1 MISNI
6 DKTESER
13 LNQKLRDIV
22 TGKYQS
28 PAKQRNNFFSTNLNH
43 VQNEDSNLSIVPN
56 GTKDSNGVKH
66 YTLEKNAPAYL
77 PGAEKL
83 FTVRNNIVEN
93 QIKSINKQSERNE
106 YYTQK
111 YKDTPKTYEGY
122 MNHAAYVGDDEKRWL
137 EEQAAQYATVDDLK
151 KKYNENNA
159 EMVYLSKAQDN
170 LLNKM
175 KEVDEGGIEYGKYA
189 NKYGKLQIQRDEIAL
204 EQKTLP
210 YKISEQAR
218 ITAINERNK
227 YYSEKYK
234 DTPKTY
240 EGYMKHA
247 QYVSSDEREWLE
259 KQAEQYATPEDYK
272 KEADKA
278 SADYN
283 YLNSIKADVQGNG
296 GVASNKLEDL
306 ISESNRNYNKYKS
319 SARKKE
325 YEEKT
330 KDIIEGD
337 ARVRS
342 IVQQYYAYQKN
353 SEQRK
358 SDNDEAVRI
367 DLKSGNKYTP
377 EQEQRIVENFNNL
390 ANEGYDPK
398 ALYTYYDRAMQE
410 QASIE
415 NLQKI
420 QQDAMN
426 NPVGA
431 SAWSVLDN
439 VVGSVGDAFK
449 YIGAGIAEDV
459 TGEYQWIDT
468 NDTAAARVNTV
479 RSTVSDKIGADIG
492 NKTAGKVA
500 SFLYQTGM
508 SLADFAATLPL
519 NLVPGVGTGLQM
531 VLLSS
536 EAGTAAAKESYDN
549 TGSASKALSTG
560 IWAGIAEAFFEKF
573 SIEKTKYFASVTPD
587 SVKSIFKNA
596 GKQMFTELT
605 EEGLTTIAN
614 TMTDCIINGNMS
626 SIALEYQGYIDEGY
640 TKDEATAKCAGSFV
654 KQVLLDA
661 AGGAVSGGVLGG
673 TVSGI
678 SYAKG
683 KINSNIDMKKSA
695 EEIGKEVMSGENF
708 DINLLLEQAKNSGSE
723 KAVSIAKSIEK
734 KMSGNKNY
742 KVNSVDVGN
751 LMKLIG
757 AESLKNTISENT
769 DVKNDGVTANEEN
782 INTVSKEEITEHIKY
797 NFGNSHKNG
806 ITATD
811 NKGKSVVIVGFES
824 SARYYGEAD
833 NKVRVIADDGM
844 VYNADSLTFNLPE
857 YQSLMNAAKN
867 FDTNGAG
874 LLVQEYGDYVNFKGK
889 ESDINNY
896 IDTFT
901 QLYEAGKMGARYN
914 RVAAMKYYGKYIDAI
929 GPQRAMLAVEA
940 GNKDSDLFFNNE
952 EKLARIDRS
961 SNVKANVYVEKSA
974 EEMVNLDEGTRLA
987 LEKLSEMTGKEIILT
1002 ADMDENGKID
1012 FRNGKIY
1019 IRASLDGNYILPV
1032 AMHESMHSFRRESSK
1047 DYRLIRNF
1055 VVDYLYASGHDV
1067 MKMADNVKI
1076 NYGDRLTTN
1085 EDWNEDCIEEIV
1097 CNSIMAIAGDES
1109 AMHKALQVAKADEG
1123 VLQKLANAIKNL
1135 ASKIKEFIITHT
1147 TNEAAQ
1153 AFVNDVKA
1161 LDKLA
1166 EMFSNAADNIKAK
1179 SEEVITNGQKN
1190 NTDKGVENVKY
1201 SINKGFA
1208 KEYDNWDKKSTGFAF
1223 KVGTTSTVLHKLGVN
1238 NKTIYWDATKIKKI
1252 KEKHPEMTD
1261 SIIKQ
1266 VPNILEN
1273 PIIVMESN
1281 TVSGRLVLFGDVY
1294 DSKNNPVLVALELN
1308 PTEKGGKSLNIIK
1321 IASAYGKD
1329 VDLQGFINKSKILYV
1344 EPNKERT
1351 HNWLSVNRLKLPLP
1365 STRFGFFNNSISQN
1379 SKNVNTKN
1387 DESSNDIKYS
1397 IGYTTDNNPVVV
1409 INDDIL
1415 KGVKKS
1421 DWVKTVKNTISD
1433 KFSNGIPIKGRFI
1446 KVNRITRNEYT
1457 NSKYSKNKKN
1467 YDTVIYK
1474 DKFKT
1479 ANNLDEIIIASTN
1492 YVNEDLKHTRKDS
1505 FKEFARGDVLIRVGS
1520 NDYSAKVIVGF
1531 TKGNEMVLY
1540 DIINFVPEK
1549 LDIKKIDTQYR
1560 PTTENVESDRT
1571 SVSITNSISEN
1582 RNNVNTKND
1591 ESSNDIKYS
1600 MGGLKAETADKSALE
1615 KAMELEK
1622 DGTDSEKIRKET
1634 GWFKGYDGK
1643 WRFEIDNSELEFK
1656 TDIEKNR
1663 AAAIELAKMKVKS
1676 AELEEKIV
1684 NDTATKAE
1692 ENEYYNLDEKM
1703 IEYRKGVKLS
1713 DVINH
1718 PKLFEAY
1725 PQLKNVDV
1733 YYEISSVNRGVYS
1746 SNGNVIMLN
1755 PMHTIDEQK
1764 EAIIHEI
1771 QHAIQGIENFANGSN
1786 LEYWKN
1792 LGYSDEEAMAM
1803 YYNTAGER
1811 EARDVSA
1818 RRDYNA
1824 EQRKNIRPDI
1834 DRKDVVFAN
1843 SGDAGYSADENIM
1856 QNDFEKKV
1864 DQIENN
1870 TYNSNDVVIM
1880 GKTPKILQDIGLNS
1894 LPVAMTKNHIYSVAV
1909 SEARAK
1915 SEGRYKKN
1923 TNYHNLGF
1931 NTVKKIYNKIS
1942 DPLMIIAHPD
1952 FTNKASRDS
1961 THKVIVLVD
1970 LSVNNKQVI
1979 APILVDYE
1987 SIYSKKRMDVNLVA
2001 TYFNKNNINDL
2012 IKEAI
2017 ALENNNQVGFYY
2029 LDKKRTQS
2037 IIKRT
2042 GYQLPRRLNNLSS
2055 NIIIRKIDSNV
2066 NKKINKITQS
2076 QQFVRWFGD
2085 WQNKPKTASKVVDGK
2100 GEPLVVYHQTEN
2112 DFNVFDTNK
2121 KGAGEFD
2128 SEMPT
2133 GIFMKPTN
2141 SNIGLSGNKQMAL
2154 YANIRNP
2161 LTVNNRAELVKF
2173 YEQNIDG
2180 YKEARDYI
2188 SSIDSEYKQKYE
2200 QAEAEEDAEYSKLWT
2215 AREQGKIT
2223 EDEYQKA
2230 IESNAL
2236 DELEEEWHNKVN
2248 EASKE
2253 AKSLI
2258 DDYFKTSKYDGVIVK
2273 NDAGSF
2279 GRTTKTY
2286 IAFSNTQV
2294 KSATDN
2300 IGTFDGRNSDIR
2312 YAVDD
2317 TINDWLDDESTPQ
2330 GIDYEKAVE
2339 KNPVIAVA
2347 KIYKSA
2353 AQTAKSGLAQGKNV
2367 KLAEKE
2373 YLRIAGS
2380 IMQTYGIKGKYNPNY
2395 KKELASQLK
2404 NFVDSIGKKD
2414 ANFTDLFEELVND
2427 CKGGILLSGEYDKTL
2442 MREEREFLLDMLQG
2456 KVLLIKPRD
2465 VQQIEEDY
2473 GSVANY
2479 RKKMFGKTYVAVKNK
2494 ESGKGYYIEDV
2505 ITHIEENYPYLLNE
2519 NADGDMGYLWLEDL
2533 VNNVLKPK
2541 YKNPYFEG
2549 ENSFY
2554 ETPETAAIQMAFECA
2569 SEIINAKT
2577 EKLKADTKADKKL
2590 IKEFETSQKEAINIA
2605 TEIAE
2610 AKNKQYRQELKE
2622 AKERNIKL
2630 WKRNA
2635 KLSQEKKEEHRK
2647 RVEHSRELFSRLNKE
2662 KSKVRVEKNKNVYRN
2677 KIIEAQK
2684 AIIAS
2689 HYKTIREEYNEGR
2702 NKTEYLHKLGRMCDR
2717 LTKRL
2722 DGKAKNNEYIPDN
2735 LKGPIIDVLSC
2746 FTVKDAKN
2754 ATPGY
2759 FGEWNRIKEVG
2770 ESVAELAKEYNKM
2783 KPEPTPSTD
2792 LEKKEKEKPQNTF
2805 IDLESISY
2813 KEPVNKQLENLA
2825 EMLEGQN
2832 IYTLTSHELSAIY
2845 DTMQRLDESLRDA
2858 VQIIVDG
2865 RKQNFKELAN
2875 EAMQEVKNNKARVDY
2890 SKMKNVLAAPAKQL
2904 GKSFVA
2910 THLDPVRYGRM
2921 LSNYHD
2927 DSIIYKMF
2935 SDLHKGENHA
2945 IALQHKAISRIKE
2958 VTIKYSDEVKKI
2970 QNEDVKEFDFRD
2982 VETGRRVPITKGV
2995 LLAIYLTD
3003 RQKSGHIHLL
3013 GGTEETYANEA
3024 GHYTVLPNL
3033 ELSNKKLKRTA
3044 NENSHKV
3051 RFNVESLKRIEKYV
3065 QNDKVL
3071 TELATAISE
3080 VYNQTLKQEINEVSM
3095 AKYGMK
3101 IATVK
3106 DYYPLKVDPNAGKYE
3121 KNLKTEFHD
3130 TRLKSRGFTK
3140 QRQWSATPIVIDDA
3154 LRNFVKQ
3161 VKSVSEYCGLL
3172 IPIENL
3178 KKVYNYSD
3186 GSATLQSTIK
3196 ERYGVTAEHY
3206 IDKLIGDLQ
3215 QRADTIDNTFLDTI
3229 QSNYMGMKIMFNMG
3243 SMIKQLSAFP
3253 LANRYFGAKNV
3264 SLAALNLFRNKVDFD
3279 LYNKYTSYLWYRKEG
3294 NGTVVGEL
3302 SREMSLVKKWQDT
3315 FDFVGKMDN
3324 RVVASLL
3331 YAAELHVEQTT
3342 DLKKGTDA
3350 FYREVARQ
3358 FEKCIDETQPN
3369 NMVTSKP
3376 QYLRNKNLRRL
3387 SLNAFRSQNMAIGNT
3402 IFDSFFEMKAR
3413 MADDKINSTAES
3425 KAAKKAAVLKF
3436 VSCCSGAIS
3445 ANLLLGALSVLSSV
3459 ILYHHWDDLFDD
3471 EGNISGQKI
3480 ALNYLDEV
3488 LNGIF
3493 GSFAMGDYLYDAVSS
3508 AIDIGKTYYGL
3519 QAMSVD
3525 SINDMV
3531 KDLIS
3536 GKALDAL
3543 KTLLDCLGIPGTNFA
3558 RFGSSIYAYYND
3570 VAKGSGRI
3578 ITDSKGNVNTDYLHY
3593 YIVEDK
3599 KSGNDT
3605 RAEHYEN
3612 MWKEILIEE
3621 KGKTESEATSYI
3633 KNKIVTALSA
3643 DDDIEEAGVA
3653 KANGNLADY
3662 EKYRQKVIDCGF
3674 DSKDVQKA
3682 IDRFI
3687 KSEAKLVS
3695 EIEDN
3700 EDRKQELIDNG
3711 FNEKGAEFVI
3721 NKINESKS
3729 DDETGSTSV
3738 FDDTSEEN
3746 ELVMYR
3752 YSDLF
3757 DALIN
3762 GDTENYS
3769 MIENYLIEKGGKT
3782 KKEIK
3787 SAMRSTSRTD
3797 KLWGEYIEASTG
3809 NDRQRTRELVT
3820 QLTRI
3825 YGSWENAKTALKKY
3839 QNKIK

>member
-93 QIKSINKQSERNE
+93 QIESINKQSERNE

-137 EEQAAQYATVDDLK
+137 EEQAAQYATAEDYK
-151 KKYNENNA
+151 KEADKAKADYNYYKNLYVKNTEKTIDALAIQKQAGFLDSGAKIEKRMN
-159 EMVYLSKAQDN
+159 EAQDSERIAES
-170 LLNKM
+170 KG
-175 KEVDEGGIEYGKYA
+175 KE
-189 NKYGKLQIQRDEIAL
+189 
-204 EQKTLP
+204 
-210 YKISEQAR
+210 
-218 ITAINERNK
+218 K
-227 YYSEKYK
+227 YYEEKYK

-247 QYVSSDEREWLE
+247 PYVGEEERQWLE
-259 KQAEQYATPEDYK
+259 SQADEFATSEDYK

-306 ISESNRNYNKYKS
+306 ISEANTNYNKYKS

-439 VVGSVGDAFK
+439 AVGSVGDAFK

-459 TGEYQWIDT
+459 TGEYQWINT
-468 NDTAAARVNTV
+468 YDTAAARVNTV

-492 NKTAGKVA
+492 NETAGKVA

-531 VLLSS
+531 VLLST
-536 EAGTAAAKESYDN
+536 EAGTAAAKDAYEN
-549 TGSASKALSTG
+549 TGKASNALMTG
-560 IWAGIAEAFFEKF
+560 VAAGIAEAFFEKF
-573 SIEKTKYFASVTPD
+573 SIENLKAFEAVSPD
-587 SVKSIFKNA
+587 SLKSVLKNA
-596 GKQMFTELT
+596 GKQMLTEAS

-614 TMTDCIINGNMS
+614 TLTDSIINGDMS

-673 TVSGI
+673 SVSGI

-683 KINSNIDMKKSA
+683 KINTNIDMKKSA
-695 EEIGKEVMSGENF
+695 EEIGKEVMSDENF

-769 DVKNDGVTANEEN
+769 DVKNDGVTANEGN

-833 NKVRVIADDGM
+833 NKVRVIADDGR

-874 LLVQEYGDYVNFKGK
+874 TLVQEYGDYVNFKGK

-1002 ADMDENGKID
+1002 ADMDENGRID

-1032 AMHESMHSFRRESSK
+1032 AMHEAMHSIRRESLK

-1179 SEEVITNGQKN
+1179 SEEVITNEQKN
-1190 NTDKGVENVKY
+1190 NTDKGVESGDVKY
-1201 SINKGFA
+1201 SIKENVKNKVSGEIYDKVVVLDTNIFKGIPPRNWGKTFRNFISKHLIGKKFLTFDENGKEEIIEFA
-1208 KEYDNWDKKSTGFAF
+1208 KPNERVTKNGANNSHKVLDKLSRKSDRNSKLVIVHSDEVINISEKQNENAEHSHQWLDENGWEFRNAF
-1223 KVGTTSTVLHKLGVN
+1223 VMDKYGK
-1238 NKTIYWDATKIKKI
+1238 IYSVTLNIAKSKDGR
-1252 KEKHPEMTD
+1252 
-1261 SIIKQ
+1261 
-1266 VPNILEN
+1266 NILYDINKINE
-1273 PIIVMESN
+1273 V
-1281 TVSGRLVLFGDVY
+1281 GYGDVL
-1294 DSKNNPVLVALELN
+1294 SNAKGKRSSHINPNFV
-1308 PTEKGGKSLNIIK
+1308 T
-1321 IASAYGKD
+1321 
-1329 VDLQGFINKSKILYV
+1329 
-1344 EPNKERT
+1344 
-1351 HNWLSVNRLKLPLP
+1351 
-1365 STRFGFFNNSISQN
+1365 NSISQ
-1379 SKNVNTKN
+1379 
-1387 DESSNDIKYS
+1387 
-1397 IGYTTDNNPVVV
+1397 
-1409 INDDIL
+1409 
-1415 KGVKKS
+1415 
-1421 DWVKTVKNTISD
+1421 
-1433 KFSNGIPIKGRFI
+1433 
-1446 KVNRITRNEYT
+1446 
-1457 NSKYSKNKKN
+1457 
-1467 YDTVIYK
+1467 
-1474 DKFKT
+1474 
-1479 ANNLDEIIIASTN
+1479 
-1492 YVNEDLKHTRKDS
+1492 
-1505 FKEFARGDVLIRVGS
+1505 
-1520 NDYSAKVIVGF
+1520 
-1531 TKGNEMVLY
+1531 
-1540 DIINFVPEK
+1540 
-1549 LDIKKIDTQYR
+1549 
-1560 PTTENVESDRT
+1560 
-1571 SVSITNSISEN
+1571 SE
-1582 RNNVNTKND
+1582 NNVNTKND

-1684 NDTATKAE
+1684 NNTATKAE

-1843 SGDAGYSADENIM
+1843 SGDAGYLIDDTKSSAEKYSEDDFENKVVYPNMDERQRAQILRNERIKLSSYDSKNALSPDDVASLENSVKRNAFKILRELGTKFKVYKNYTNENIEL
-1856 QNDFEKKV
+1856 DFDYSKSGLKESIDKQGNITTNYTDFAKMLTVFDDVIRNAVPIEVHTDKYVGTKRENPDLKYDYVLLSAFTDDNYIVPVELHIKEYKESYRINNKLYVSITLGKIKNEDNIITGSLLKNNNEVANSVPLSSEVSIPQLVSKVNEKLGNFYK
-1864 DQIENN
+1864 
-1870 TYNSNDVVIM
+1870 Y
-1880 GKTPKILQDIGLNS
+1880 
-1894 LPVAMTKNHIYSVAV
+1894 LPDELL
-1909 SEARAK
+1909 SETQLK
-1915 SEGRYKKN
+1915 YKKIAAEKDRQRLS
-1923 TNYHNLGF
+1923 TMR
-1931 NTVKKIYNKIS
+1931 NKTI
-1942 DPLMIIAHPD
+1942 
-1952 FTNKASRDS
+1952 
-1961 THKVIVLVD
+1961 
-1970 LSVNNKQVI
+1970 
-1979 APILVDYE
+1979 
-1987 SIYSKKRMDVNLVA
+1987 
-2001 TYFNKNNINDL
+2001 
-2012 IKEAI
+2012 
-2017 ALENNNQVGFYY
+2017 
-2029 LDKKRTQS
+2029 
-2037 IIKRT
+2037 
-2042 GYQLPRRLNNLSS
+2042 
-2055 NIIIRKIDSNV
+2055 
-2066 NKKINKITQS
+2066 
-2076 QQFVRWFGD
+2076 
-2085 WQNKPKTASKVVDGK
+2085 
-2100 GEPLVVYHQTEN
+2100 QTEN
-2112 DFNVFDTNK
+2112 K
-2121 KGAGEFD
+2121 
-2128 SEMPT
+2128 
-2133 GIFMKPTN
+2133 
-2141 SNIGLSGNKQMAL
+2141 
-2154 YANIRNP
+2154 
-2161 LTVNNRAELVKF
+2161 
-2173 YEQNIDG
+2173 
-2180 YKEARDYI
+2180 
-2188 SSIDSEYKQKYE
+2188 
-2200 QAEAEEDAEYSKLWT
+2200 
-2215 AREQGKIT
+2215 
-2223 EDEYQKA
+2223 
-2230 IESNAL
+2230 
-2236 DELEEEWHNKVN
+2236 
-2248 EASKE
+2248 
-2253 AKSLI
+2253 
-2258 DDYFKTSKYDGVIVK
+2258 
-2273 NDAGSF
+2273 
-2279 GRTTKTY
+2279 
-2286 IAFSNTQV
+2286 
-2294 KSATDN
+2294 
-2300 IGTFDGRNSDIR
+2300 SDIK
-2312 YAVDD
+2312 YATDD

-2353 AQTAKSGLAQGKNV
+2353 AQIAKSGLAQGKNV
-2367 KLAEKE
+2367 KLDEKE

-2427 CKGGILLSGEYDKTL
+2427 CKGGILLSGEYDTTL
-2442 MREEREFLLDMLQG
+2442 MKEEREFVLDMLQG

-2569 SEIINAKT
+2569 SEIINAKA

-2689 HYKTIREEYNEGR
+2689 HFKTIREEYNEGR

-2770 ESVAELAKEYNKM
+2770 ERVDELAKEYNNM

-2792 LEKKEKEKPQNTF
+2792 LEKNLEKKEKEKPQNTF
-2805 IDLESISY
+2805 IDIESISY
-2813 KEPVNKQLENLA
+2813 KEPVNKQLKNLA

-2845 DTMQRLDESLRDA
+2845 DTMKMLDESLRDA

-2927 DSIIYKMF
+2927 DSIIYKLF
-2935 SDLHKGENHA
+2935 SGLHEGENKA
-2945 IALQHKAISRIKE
+2945 ITIQQKAISRIKE
-2958 VTIKYSDEVKKI
+2958 VTLKYEKEIKGI

-3013 GGTEETYANEA
+3013 GGTEETYANKE

-3065 QNDKVL
+3065 QNDKIL
-3071 TELATAISE
+3071 MELATAISE

-3095 AKYGMK
+3095 AKNGMK

-3140 QRQWSATPIVIDDA
+3140 QRQWSDTPIVIDDA

-3172 IPIENL
+3172 IPIENF

-3196 ERYGVTAEHY
+3196 ERYGVSAEHY

-3229 QSNYMGMKIMFNMG
+3229 QSNYMGMKIAFNFG
-3243 SMIKQLSAFP
+3243 SMIKQVSAFP

-3294 NGTVVGEL
+3294 NGTVIGEL
-3302 SREMSLVKKWQDT
+3302 SKEMSLTSKGMGLLDIVS
-3315 FDFVGKMDN
+3315 KMDN
-3324 RVVASLL
+3324 RVVSSLL

-3376 QYLRNKNLRRL
+3376 QYMRNKNLRRL

-3445 ANLLLGALSVLSSV
+3445 ANLLLGALSLLSS
-3459 ILYHHWDDLFDD
+3459 ICLYHRWDDLFDD

-3493 GSFAMGDYLYDAVSS
+3493 GSFAMGDYLYSAVSS

-3543 KTLLDCLGIPGTNFA
+3543 KTFFDCVGVPVTNAA
-3558 RFGSSIYAYYND
+3558 RLITSAMAYSKDLTN
-3570 VAKGSGRI
+3570 GRI
-3578 ITDSKGNVNTDYLHY
+3578 ITDNKGNVNTDYLHY

-3621 KGKTESEATSYI
+3621 KGKTESEATDYI
-3633 KNKIVTALSA
+3633 KSKIVTALSA

-3662 EKYRQKVIDCGF
+3662 EKYRQKVIDYGF

-3746 ELVMYR
+3746 ELVMYS

-3825 YGSWENAKTALKKY
+3825 YGSWDNAKTALKKY

>member
-56 GTKDSNGVKH
+56 GTKNSNGVKH

-137 EEQAAQYATVDDLK
+137 EEQAAQYATADDLK

-306 ISESNRNYNKYKS
+306 ISEANTNYNKYKS

-439 VVGSVGDAFK
+439 AVGSVGDAFK
-449 YIGAGIAEDV
+449 YIGAGIAENV
-459 TGEYQWIDT
+459 TGEYQWINT
-468 NDTAAARVNTV
+468 YDTAAARVNTV

-492 NKTAGKVA
+492 NETAGKVA

-531 VLLSS
+531 VLLST
-536 EAGTAAAKESYDN
+536 EAGTAAAKDAYEN
-549 TGSASKALSTG
+549 TGKASNALMTG
-560 IWAGIAEAFFEKF
+560 VAAGIAEAFFEKF
-573 SIEKTKYFASVTPD
+573 SIENLKAFEAVSPD
-587 SVKSIFKNA
+587 SLKSVLKNA
-596 GKQMFTELT
+596 GKQMFTEAS
-605 EEGLTTIAN
+605 EEGLTTITN

-640 TKDEATAKCAGSFV
+640 TKEEATAKCAENFG

-673 TVSGI
+673 SVSGI

-683 KINSNIDMKKSA
+683 KINTNIDMKKSA
-695 EEIGKEVMSGENF
+695 EEIGKEVMSDENF

-833 NKVRVIADDGM
+833 NKVRVIADDGR

-874 LLVQEYGDYVNFKGK
+874 TLVQEYGDYVNFKGK

-974 EEMVNLDEGTRLA
+974 EETVNLDEGTRLA

-1002 ADMDENGKID
+1002 ADMDENGRID

-1019 IRASLDGNYILPV
+1019 IRASLNGNYILPV
-1032 AMHESMHSFRRESSK
+1032 AMHESMHSFRRESPK

-1076 NYGDRLTTN
+1076 NYGDRLTT
-1085 EDWNEDCIEEIV
+1085 NEDCIEEIV

-1166 EMFSNAADNIKAK
+1166 EMFSDAADNIKAK
-1179 SEEVITNGQKN
+1179 SEEVITNEQKN

-1397 IGYTTDNNPVVV
+1397 
-1409 INDDIL
+1409 
-1415 KGVKKS
+1415 
-1421 DWVKTVKNTISD
+1421 
-1433 KFSNGIPIKGRFI
+1433 
-1446 KVNRITRNEYT
+1446 
-1457 NSKYSKNKKN
+1457 
-1467 YDTVIYK
+1467 
-1474 DKFKT
+1474 
-1479 ANNLDEIIIASTN
+1479 
-1492 YVNEDLKHTRKDS
+1492 
-1505 FKEFARGDVLIRVGS
+1505 
-1520 NDYSAKVIVGF
+1520 
-1531 TKGNEMVLY
+1531 
-1540 DIINFVPEK
+1540 
-1549 LDIKKIDTQYR
+1549 
-1560 PTTENVESDRT
+1560 
-1571 SVSITNSISEN
+1571 
-1582 RNNVNTKND
+1582 
-1591 ESSNDIKYS
+1591 

-1643 WRFEIDNSELEFK
+1643 WRFEIDNSELKFK

-1684 NDTATKAE
+1684 NNTATKAE

-1818 RRDYNA
+1818 RRNYNA

-1843 SGDAGYSADENIM
+1843 SGDAGYLIDDTKSSAEKYSEDDFENKVVYPNMDERQRAQILRNERIKLSSYDSKNALSPDDVASLENSVKRNAFKILRELGTKFNVYKNYTNENIEL
-1856 QNDFEKKV
+1856 DFDYSKSGLKESIDKQGNITTNYTDFAKMLTVFDDVIRNAVPIEVHTDKYVGTKRENPDLKYDYVLLSAFTDDNYIVPVELHIKEYKDSYRINNKLYVSITLGKIKNEDNIITGSLLKNNNEVANSVPLSSEVSIPQLVSKVNEKLGNFYK
-1864 DQIENN
+1864 
-1870 TYNSNDVVIM
+1870 Y
-1880 GKTPKILQDIGLNS
+1880 
-1894 LPVAMTKNHIYSVAV
+1894 LPDELL
-1909 SEARAK
+1909 SETQLK
-1915 SEGRYKKN
+1915 YKKIAAEKDRQRLS
-1923 TNYHNLGF
+1923 TMR
-1931 NTVKKIYNKIS
+1931 NKTI
-1942 DPLMIIAHPD
+1942 
-1952 FTNKASRDS
+1952 
-1961 THKVIVLVD
+1961 
-1970 LSVNNKQVI
+1970 
-1979 APILVDYE
+1979 
-1987 SIYSKKRMDVNLVA
+1987 
-2001 TYFNKNNINDL
+2001 
-2012 IKEAI
+2012 
-2017 ALENNNQVGFYY
+2017 
-2029 LDKKRTQS
+2029 
-2037 IIKRT
+2037 
-2042 GYQLPRRLNNLSS
+2042 
-2055 NIIIRKIDSNV
+2055 
-2066 NKKINKITQS
+2066 
-2076 QQFVRWFGD
+2076 
-2085 WQNKPKTASKVVDGK
+2085 
-2100 GEPLVVYHQTEN
+2100 QTEN
-2112 DFNVFDTNK
+2112 K
-2121 KGAGEFD
+2121 
-2128 SEMPT
+2128 
-2133 GIFMKPTN
+2133 
-2141 SNIGLSGNKQMAL
+2141 
-2154 YANIRNP
+2154 
-2161 LTVNNRAELVKF
+2161 
-2173 YEQNIDG
+2173 
-2180 YKEARDYI
+2180 
-2188 SSIDSEYKQKYE
+2188 
-2200 QAEAEEDAEYSKLWT
+2200 
-2215 AREQGKIT
+2215 
-2223 EDEYQKA
+2223 
-2230 IESNAL
+2230 
-2236 DELEEEWHNKVN
+2236 
-2248 EASKE
+2248 
-2253 AKSLI
+2253 
-2258 DDYFKTSKYDGVIVK
+2258 
-2273 NDAGSF
+2273 
-2279 GRTTKTY
+2279 
-2286 IAFSNTQV
+2286 
-2294 KSATDN
+2294 
-2300 IGTFDGRNSDIR
+2300 SDIK
-2312 YAVDD
+2312 YATDD

-2367 KLAEKE
+2367 KLDEKE

-2414 ANFTDLFEELVND
+2414 ANFTDLFEEFVND

-2442 MREEREFLLDMLQG
+2442 MREEREFVLNMLQG

-2479 RKKMFGKTYVAVKNK
+2479 RKKMFGKTYVVVKNK

-2569 SEIINAKT
+2569 SKIINAKT

-2590 IKEFETSQKEAINIA
+2590 IKEIETSQKEAINIA

-2622 AKERNIKL
+2622 AKERNTEL

-2662 KSKVRVEKNKNVYRN
+2662 KSKVRVEKNKNAYRN

-2689 HYKTIREEYNEGR
+2689 HYKTIREEYNENR
-2702 NKTEYLHKLGRMCDR
+2702 EKTLYLNKLGKMCDR

-2722 DGKAKNNEYIPDN
+2722 GGKAKNNEYIPDN

-2759 FGEWNRIKEVG
+2759 FGEWNRLKEVG
-2770 ESVAELAKEYNKM
+2770 ERVAELAKEYNNM
-2783 KPEPTPSTD
+2783 EPEPTPSTD
-2792 LEKKEKEKPQNTF
+2792 LEKKEEEKPQNTF
-2805 IDLESISY
+2805 IDIESIHY
-2813 KEPVNKQLENLA
+2813 KVDVMEQLKNLA

-2845 DTMQRLDESLRDA
+2845 DTMKMLDESLRDA

-2865 RKQNFKELAN
+2865 RKQNFMALAN
-2875 EAMQEVKNNKARVDY
+2875 EAMQEVKNNKSITDY
-2890 SKMKNVLAAPAKQL
+2890 SKMRNVVAAPFKQL
-2904 GKSFVA
+2904 GKSYIT

-2945 IALQHKAISRIKE
+2945 IALQHEAISRIKE

-2982 VETGRRVPITKGV
+2982 VETGRRVPITQGV

-3013 GGTEETYANEA
+3013 GGTDESYGNKAK
-3024 GHYTVLPNL
+3024 HFTVLPNF
-3033 ELSNKKLKRTA
+3033 ELDNMKLKRTA
-3044 NENSHKV
+3044 KEHPNKV
-3051 RFNVESLKRIEKYV
+3051 RFTASDLQNIESYVEK
-3065 QNDKVL
+3065 NKVL
-3071 TELATAISE
+3071 MELASAISE

-3106 DYYPLKVDPNAGKYE
+3106 NYYPLQVYGDAGKYE
-3121 KNLKTEFHD
+3121 KVLETESYD

-3140 QRQWSATPIVIDDA
+3140 KREWSPTPIVIDDA
-3154 LRNFVKQ
+3154 LRKYVKQ
-3161 VKSVSEYCGLL
+3161 VKEVSEYCGMV
-3172 IPIENL
+3172 IPIENF

-3186 GSATLQSTIK
+3186 GTQTLHSTIK
-3196 ERYGVTAEHY
+3196 DRYGVTAEHY

-3229 QSNYMGMKIMFNMG
+3229 QSNYMGMKIAFNFG
-3243 SMIKQLSAFP
+3243 SMIKQVSAFP

-3264 SLAALNLFRNKVDFD
+3264 SLAAMNLFRNKVDVD
-3279 LYNKYTSYLWYRKEG
+3279 LYDKYTSYLWYRKEG
-3294 NGTVVGEL
+3294 NGTVIGEL
-3302 SREMSLVKKWQDT
+3302 SKEMSLTSKGMGFLDIVS
-3315 FDFVGKMDN
+3315 KMDN
-3324 RVVASLL
+3324 RVVSSLL

-3436 VSCCSGAIS
+3436 VSCCSGAFCS
-3445 ANLLLGALSVLSSV
+3445 HLLNGFLSTLAFLL
-3459 ILYHHWDDLFDD
+3459 LYHHWDDVCDD
-3471 EGNISGQKI
+3471 EGNISAKNIGFSYI
-3480 ALNYLDEV
+3480 NEV

-3508 AIDIGKTYYGL
+3508 AIDKDKTFYGL
-3519 QAMSVD
+3519 QVMSVD
-3525 SINDMV
+3525 SINDMIQNITSGKYWEFV
-3531 KDLIS
+3531 KVFFDCVGVPVTNAARLITSAMAYSKDL
-3536 GKALDAL
+3536 
-3543 KTLLDCLGIPGTNFA
+3543 T
-3558 RFGSSIYAYYND
+3558 
-3570 VAKGSGRI
+3570 SGRI
-3578 ITDSKGNVNTDYLHY
+3578 ITDNKGNVNTDYLHY

-3612 MWKEILIEE
+3612 MWKEILID
-3621 KGKTESEATSYI
+3621 KGKTESEATDYI
-3633 KNKIVTALSA
+3633 KSKIVTALSA

>member
-137 EEQAAQYATVDDLK
+137 EEQAAQYATADDLK

-210 YKISEQAR
+210 YKISKQAR

-259 KQAEQYATPEDYK
+259 KQAEQYATAEDYK

-306 ISESNRNYNKYKS
+306 ISEANTNYNKYKS

-439 VVGSVGDAFK
+439 AVGSVGDAFK

-459 TGEYQWIDT
+459 TGEYQWINT
-468 NDTAAARVNTV
+468 YDTAAARVNTV

-492 NKTAGKVA
+492 NETAGKVA

-531 VLLSS
+531 VLLST
-536 EAGTAAAKESYDN
+536 EAGTAAAKDAYEN
-549 TGSASKALSTG
+549 TGKASNALMTG
-560 IWAGIAEAFFEKF
+560 VAAGIAEAFFEKF
-573 SIEKTKYFASVTPD
+573 SIENLKAFEAVSPD
-587 SVKSIFKNA
+587 SLKSVLKNA
-596 GKQMFTELT
+596 GKQMFTEAS

-626 SIALEYQGYIDEGY
+626 SIAHEYQGYIDEGY
-640 TKDEATAKCAGSFV
+640 TKEEATAKCAENFG

-683 KINSNIDMKKSA
+683 KINTNIDMKKSA

-708 DINLLLEQAKNSGSE
+708 DINLLLEQAKNSSNE
-723 KAVSIAKSIEK
+723 KAENIAKSIEK

-769 DVKNDGVTANEEN
+769 DVKNDGVAANEEN
-782 INTVSKEEITEHIKY
+782 INTISKEEITEHIKY

-833 NKVRVIADDGM
+833 NKVRVIADDGR

-874 LLVQEYGDYVNFKGK
+874 TLVQEYGDYVNFKGK

-974 EEMVNLDEGTRLA
+974 EETVNLDEGTRLA

-1002 ADMDENGKID
+1002 ADMDENGRID

-1076 NYGDRLTTN
+1076 NYGDRLTK
-1085 EDWNEDCIEEIV
+1085 NEDCIEEIV

-1179 SEEVITNGQKN
+1179 SEEVITNEQKN
-1190 NTDKGVENVKY
+1190 NTDKGVESGDVKY
-1201 SINKGFA
+1201 SIKENVKNKVSGEIYDKVVVLDTNIFKGIPPRNWGKTFRNFISKHLTGKKFLTFDENGKEEIIEFA
-1208 KEYDNWDKKSTGFAF
+1208 KPNERVTKNGANNSHKVIDKLSRKSDRNSKLVIVHSDEVINISEKQNENAEHSHQWLDENGWEYRNAIVMDKYGKLYSVTLNIAKSKDGR
-1223 KVGTTSTVLHKLGVN
+1223 
-1238 NKTIYWDATKIKKI
+1238 
-1252 KEKHPEMTD
+1252 
-1261 SIIKQ
+1261 
-1266 VPNILEN
+1266 NIL
-1273 PIIVMESN
+1273 
-1281 TVSGRLVLFGDVY
+1281 Y
-1294 DSKNNPVLVALELN
+1294 D
-1308 PTEKGGKSLNIIK
+1308 
-1321 IASAYGKD
+1321 
-1329 VDLQGFINKSKILYV
+1329 INKINEVGYGVVLSNAKGKRSSHIN
-1344 EPNKERT
+1344 PNF
-1351 HNWLSVNRLKLPLP
+1351 V
-1365 STRFGFFNNSISQN
+1365 NNSISQ
-1379 SKNVNTKN
+1379 
-1387 DESSNDIKYS
+1387 
-1397 IGYTTDNNPVVV
+1397 
-1409 INDDIL
+1409 
-1415 KGVKKS
+1415 
-1421 DWVKTVKNTISD
+1421 
-1433 KFSNGIPIKGRFI
+1433 
-1446 KVNRITRNEYT
+1446 
-1457 NSKYSKNKKN
+1457 
-1467 YDTVIYK
+1467 
-1474 DKFKT
+1474 
-1479 ANNLDEIIIASTN
+1479 
-1492 YVNEDLKHTRKDS
+1492 
-1505 FKEFARGDVLIRVGS
+1505 
-1520 NDYSAKVIVGF
+1520 
-1531 TKGNEMVLY
+1531 
-1540 DIINFVPEK
+1540 
-1549 LDIKKIDTQYR
+1549 
-1560 PTTENVESDRT
+1560 
-1571 SVSITNSISEN
+1571 SE
-1582 RNNVNTKND
+1582 NNVNTKND

-1843 SGDAGYSADENIM
+1843 SGDAGYLTDKDFTKYDNLETLDDKEIKVYNKRGWAYGLFNREDMKLLNEKFSELDKRLNGKTDNMLADGTRIVE
-1856 QNDFEKKV
+1856 V
-1864 DQIENN
+1864 NN
-1870 TYNSNDVVIM
+1870 KIVSIGGTYND
-1880 GKTPKILQDIGLNS
+1880 PE
-1894 LPVAMTKNHIYSVAV
+1894 IYSVLLINAENETYAEYV
-1909 SEARAK
+1909 KEEILGYVNEQRNYSRRKYEEIWETTPFVYGEENIRHYNAYDYI
-1915 SEGRYKKN
+1915 YKKGGDD
-1923 TNYHNLGF
+1923 TGLRATLPGDFSRYG
-1931 NTVKKIYNKIS
+1931 YNK
-1942 DPLMIIAHPD
+1942 
-1952 FTNKASRDS
+1952 
-1961 THKVIVLVD
+1961 
-1970 LSVNNKQVI
+1970 
-1979 APILVDYE
+1979 E
-1987 SIYSKKRMDVNLVA
+1987 
-2001 TYFNKNNINDL
+2001 
-2012 IKEAI
+2012 
-2017 ALENNNQVGFYY
+2017 
-2029 LDKKRTQS
+2029 
-2037 IIKRT
+2037 
-2042 GYQLPRRLNNLSS
+2042 S
-2055 NIIIRKIDSNV
+2055 NIRGTSDAN
-2066 NKKINKITQS
+2066 
-2076 QQFVRWFGD
+2076 
-2085 WQNKPKTASKVVDGK
+2085 AK
-2100 GEPLVVYHQTEN
+2100 GEVSAVQ
-2112 DFNVFDTNK
+2112 
-2121 KGAGEFD
+2121 
-2128 SEMPT
+2128 
-2133 GIFMKPTN
+2133 
-2141 SNIGLSGNKQMAL
+2141 
-2154 YANIRNP
+2154 
-2161 LTVNNRAELVKF
+2161 
-2173 YEQNIDG
+2173 
-2180 YKEARDYI
+2180 
-2188 SSIDSEYKQKYE
+2188 
-2200 QAEAEEDAEYSKLWT
+2200 
-2215 AREQGKIT
+2215 
-2223 EDEYQKA
+2223 
-2230 IESNAL
+2230 L
-2236 DELEEEWHNKVN
+2236 DE
-2248 EASKE
+2248 
-2253 AKSLI
+2253 
-2258 DDYFKTSKYDGVIVK
+2258 DT
-2273 NDAGSF
+2273 
-2279 GRTTKTY
+2279 
-2286 IAFSNTQV
+2286 
-2294 KSATDN
+2294 
-2300 IGTFDGRNSDIR
+2300 SDIK
-2312 YAVDD
+2312 YATDD

-2330 GIDYEKAVE
+2330 GIDFDKAVE

-2367 KLAEKE
+2367 KLDEKE

-2414 ANFTDLFEELVND
+2414 ANFTDLFEEFVND
-2427 CKGGILLSGEYDKTL
+2427 CKGGILLSGGFDKTL
-2442 MREEREFLLDMLQG
+2442 MREEREFVLD
-2456 KVLLIKPRD
+2456 LIHDKTLFIRPRD
-2465 VQQIEEDY
+2465 IQQIEEDY

-2569 SEIINAKT
+2569 SKIINAKT

-2590 IKEFETSQKEAINIA
+2590 IKEIETSQKEAINIA

-2662 KSKVRVEKNKNVYRN
+2662 KSKVRVEKNKNAYSN

-2689 HYKTIREEYNEGR
+2689 HYKTIREEYNENR
-2702 NKTEYLHKLGRMCDR
+2702 EKTLYLNKLGKMCDR

-2770 ESVAELAKEYNKM
+2770 ESVAELAKEYNNM

-2805 IDLESISY
+2805 IDIESISY
-2813 KEPVNKQLENLA
+2813 KEPVNKQLENLKA
-2825 EMLEGQN
+2825 LVKGHN
-2832 IYTLTSHELSAIY
+2832 IYTLTSNELVAIY
-2845 DTMQRLDESLRDA
+2845 DTMQMLDESLRDA

-2927 DSIIYKMF
+2927 DSIIYKLF
-2935 SDLHKGENHA
+2935 SGLHEGENKA
-2945 IALQHKAISRIKE
+2945 ITIQQKAISRIKE
-2958 VTIKYSDEVKKI
+2958 VTLKYEKEIKGI

-3013 GGTEETYANEA
+3013 GGTEETYANKE

-3065 QNDKVL
+3065 QNDKIL
-3071 TELATAISE
+3071 MELATAISE

-3095 AKYGMK
+3095 AKNGMK

-3140 QRQWSATPIVIDDA
+3140 QRQWSDTPIVIDDA

-3172 IPIENL
+3172 IPIENF

-3196 ERYGVTAEHY
+3196 ERYGVSAEHY
-3206 IDKLIGDLQ
+3206 IEKLIGDLQ

-3229 QSNYMGMKIMFNMG
+3229 QSNYMGMKIAFNFG
-3243 SMIKQLSAFP
+3243 SMIKQVSAFP

-3294 NGTVVGEL
+3294 NGTVIGEL
-3302 SREMSLVKKWQDT
+3302 SKEMSLTSKGMGFLDIVS
-3315 FDFVGKMDN
+3315 KMDN
-3324 RVVASLL
+3324 RVVSSLL

-3376 QYLRNKNLRRL
+3376 QYMRNKNLRRL

-3445 ANLLLGALSVLSSV
+3445 ANLLLGALSLLSS
-3459 ILYHHWDDLFDD
+3459 ICLYHRWDDLFDD

-3493 GSFAMGDYLYDAVSS
+3493 GSFAMGDYLYSAVSS

-3543 KTLLDCLGIPGTNFA
+3543 KTLLDCVGVPLTNAA
-3558 RFGSSIYAYYND
+3558 RLITSAMAYSKDLTN
-3570 VAKGSGRI
+3570 GRI
-3578 ITDSKGNVNTDYLHY
+3578 ITDNKGNVNTDYLHY

-3621 KGKTESEATSYI
+3621 KGKTESEATDYI
-3633 KNKIVTALSA
+3633 KSKIVTALSA

-3662 EKYRQKVIDCGF
+3662 EKYRQKVIDYGF

-3695 EIEDN
+3695 EIEG
-3700 EDRKQELIDNG
+3700 EDERKQELMDNG
-3711 FNEKGAEFVI
+3711 FNENGAEFVI

-3746 ELVMYR
+3746 ELVMYS

-3782 KKEIK
+3782 KQEIK

-3797 KLWGEYIEASTG
+3797 KLWGEYIEASTS

>member
-137 EEQAAQYATVDDLK
+137 EEQAAQYATAEDYKKEADKAKADYNYYKILGEKVKNESVYYQYVSASKYAQQKQSDLQNSADK
-151 KKYNENNA
+151 IEKRMNE
-159 EMVYLSKAQDN
+159 AQDSERIAES
-170 LLNKM
+170 KG
-175 KEVDEGGIEYGKYA
+175 KE
-189 NKYGKLQIQRDEIAL
+189 
-204 EQKTLP
+204 
-210 YKISEQAR
+210 
-218 ITAINERNK
+218 K
-227 YYSEKYK
+227 YYEEKYK

-240 EGYMKHA
+240 KGYMKHA
-247 QYVSSDEREWLE
+247 PYVSKDEREWLE
-259 KQAEQYATPEDYK
+259 KQAEQYATAEDYK

-306 ISESNRNYNKYKS
+306 ISESNTNYNKYKS

-325 YEEKT
+325 YEEKAERLKEILDNDVNT
-330 KDIIEGD
+330 KTAVEL
-337 ARVRS
+337 
-342 IVQQYYAYQKN
+342 YYDYQKEKEKGEWKVSN
-353 SEQRK
+353 F
-358 SDNDEAVRI
+358 
-367 DLKSGNKYTP
+367 KYTP
-377 EQEQRIVENFNNL
+377 EQARNIIRNFKAL
-390 ANEGYDPK
+390 ADKGYDPD
-398 ALYTYYDRAMQE
+398 ALYTYYDRVKRE
-410 QASIE
+410 EASAE

-431 SAWSVLDN
+431 SLWSVGDN
-439 VVGSVGDAFK
+439 VVGSIGDAFK

-459 TGEYQWIDT
+459 TGEYQWINT
-468 NDTAAARVNTV
+468 YDTAAARVNTV

-492 NKTAGKVA
+492 NETAGKVA

-531 VLLSS
+531 VLLST
-536 EAGTAAAKESYDN
+536 EAGTAAAKDAYEN
-549 TGSASKALSTG
+549 TGKASNALMTG
-560 IWAGIAEAFFEKF
+560 VAAGIAEAFFEKF
-573 SIEKTKYFASVTPD
+573 SIENLKAFEAVSPD
-587 SVKSIFKNA
+587 SLKSVLKNA
-596 GKQMFTELT
+596 GKQMFTEAS

-626 SIALEYQGYIDEGY
+626 SIAHEYQGYIDEGY
-640 TKDEATAKCAGSFV
+640 TKEEATAKCAENFG

-683 KINSNIDMKKSA
+683 KINTNIDMKKSA

-708 DINLLLEQAKNSGSE
+708 DINLLLEQAKNSSNE
-723 KAVSIAKSIEK
+723 KAENIAKSIEK

-769 DVKNDGVTANEEN
+769 DVKNDGVAANEEN
-782 INTVSKEEITEHIKY
+782 INTISKEEITEHIKY

-833 NKVRVIADDGM
+833 NKVRVIADDGR

-874 LLVQEYGDYVNFKGK
+874 TLVQEYGDYVNFKGK

-974 EEMVNLDEGTRLA
+974 EETVNLDEGTRLA

-1002 ADMDENGKID
+1002 ADMDENGRID

-1076 NYGDRLTTN
+1076 NYGDRLTT
-1085 EDWNEDCIEEIV
+1085 NEDCIEEIV

-1179 SEEVITNGQKN
+1179 SEEVITNEQKN
-1190 NTDKGVENVKY
+1190 NTDKGVESGDVKY
-1201 SINKGFA
+1201 SIKENVKNKVSGEIYDKVVVLDTNIFKGIPPRNWGKTFRNFISKHLTGKKFLTFDENGKEEIIEFA
-1208 KEYDNWDKKSTGFAF
+1208 KPNERVTKNGANNSHKVIDKLSRKSDRNSKLVIVHSDEVINISEKQNENAEHSHQWLDENGWEYRNAIVMDKYGKLYSVTLNIAKSKDGR
-1223 KVGTTSTVLHKLGVN
+1223 
-1238 NKTIYWDATKIKKI
+1238 
-1252 KEKHPEMTD
+1252 
-1261 SIIKQ
+1261 
-1266 VPNILEN
+1266 NIL
-1273 PIIVMESN
+1273 
-1281 TVSGRLVLFGDVY
+1281 Y
-1294 DSKNNPVLVALELN
+1294 D
-1308 PTEKGGKSLNIIK
+1308 
-1321 IASAYGKD
+1321 
-1329 VDLQGFINKSKILYV
+1329 INKINEVGYGVVLSNAKGKRSSHIN
-1344 EPNKERT
+1344 PNFVT
-1351 HNWLSVNRLKLPLP
+1351 
-1365 STRFGFFNNSISQN
+1365 NSISQ
-1379 SKNVNTKN
+1379 
-1387 DESSNDIKYS
+1387 
-1397 IGYTTDNNPVVV
+1397 
-1409 INDDIL
+1409 
-1415 KGVKKS
+1415 
-1421 DWVKTVKNTISD
+1421 
-1433 KFSNGIPIKGRFI
+1433 
-1446 KVNRITRNEYT
+1446 
-1457 NSKYSKNKKN
+1457 
-1467 YDTVIYK
+1467 
-1474 DKFKT
+1474 
-1479 ANNLDEIIIASTN
+1479 
-1492 YVNEDLKHTRKDS
+1492 
-1505 FKEFARGDVLIRVGS
+1505 
-1520 NDYSAKVIVGF
+1520 
-1531 TKGNEMVLY
+1531 
-1540 DIINFVPEK
+1540 
-1549 LDIKKIDTQYR
+1549 
-1560 PTTENVESDRT
+1560 
-1571 SVSITNSISEN
+1571 SE
-1582 RNNVNTKND
+1582 NNVNTKND

-1684 NDTATKAE
+1684 NNTATKAE

-1755 PMHTIDEQK
+1755 PMNTIDEQK

-1843 SGDAGYSADENIM
+1843 SGDAGYLTDKDFTKYDNLETLDDKEIKVYNKRGWAYGLFNREDMKLLNEKFSELDKRLNGKTDNMLADGTRVVEI
-1856 QNDFEKKV
+1856 
-1864 DQIENN
+1864 NN
-1870 TYNSNDVVIM
+1870 KIVSIGGTYND
-1880 GKTPKILQDIGLNS
+1880 PE
-1894 LPVAMTKNHIYSVAV
+1894 IYSVFEINAYHEYEAERIKDDIKYV
-1909 SEARAK
+1909 QTGNGRNRYSFEELGKLIENYKGKENVRFYSSTDYSYIRGRTEKRARAI
-1915 SEGRYKKN
+1915 STGDFSRY
-1923 TNYHNLGF
+1923 G
-1931 NTVKKIYNKIS
+1931 YNK
-1942 DPLMIIAHPD
+1942 
-1952 FTNKASRDS
+1952 
-1961 THKVIVLVD
+1961 
-1970 LSVNNKQVI
+1970 
-1979 APILVDYE
+1979 E
-1987 SIYSKKRMDVNLVA
+1987 
-2001 TYFNKNNINDL
+2001 
-2012 IKEAI
+2012 
-2017 ALENNNQVGFYY
+2017 
-2029 LDKKRTQS
+2029 
-2037 IIKRT
+2037 
-2042 GYQLPRRLNNLSS
+2042 S
-2055 NIIIRKIDSNV
+2055 NIRGTSDAN
-2066 NKKINKITQS
+2066 
-2076 QQFVRWFGD
+2076 
-2085 WQNKPKTASKVVDGK
+2085 AK
-2100 GEPLVVYHQTEN
+2100 GEVSAVQ
-2112 DFNVFDTNK
+2112 
-2121 KGAGEFD
+2121 
-2128 SEMPT
+2128 
-2133 GIFMKPTN
+2133 
-2141 SNIGLSGNKQMAL
+2141 
-2154 YANIRNP
+2154 
-2161 LTVNNRAELVKF
+2161 
-2173 YEQNIDG
+2173 
-2180 YKEARDYI
+2180 
-2188 SSIDSEYKQKYE
+2188 
-2200 QAEAEEDAEYSKLWT
+2200 
-2215 AREQGKIT
+2215 
-2223 EDEYQKA
+2223 
-2230 IESNAL
+2230 L
-2236 DELEEEWHNKVN
+2236 DE
-2248 EASKE
+2248 
-2253 AKSLI
+2253 
-2258 DDYFKTSKYDGVIVK
+2258 DT
-2273 NDAGSF
+2273 
-2279 GRTTKTY
+2279 
-2286 IAFSNTQV
+2286 
-2294 KSATDN
+2294 
-2300 IGTFDGRNSDIR
+2300 SDIK
-2312 YAVDD
+2312 YATDD

-2367 KLAEKE
+2367 KLDEKE

-2414 ANFTDLFEELVND
+2414 ANFTDLFEEFVND
-2427 CKGGILLSGEYDKTL
+2427 CKGGILLSGEYDTTL
-2442 MREEREFLLDMLQG
+2442 MREEREFVLDMLQG

-2569 SEIINAKT
+2569 SKIINAKT

-2590 IKEFETSQKEAINIA
+2590 IKEIETSQKEAINIA

-2622 AKERNIKL
+2622 AKERNTEL

-2662 KSKVRVEKNKNVYRN
+2662 KSKVRVEKNKNAYSN

-2770 ESVAELAKEYNKM
+2770 ESVAELAKEYNNM

-2805 IDLESISY
+2805 IDIESISY
-2813 KEPVNKQLENLA
+2813 KEPVNKQLKNLA

-2845 DTMQRLDESLRDA
+2845 DTMKMLDESLRDA

-2865 RKQNFKELAN
+2865 RKQNFMALAN
-2875 EAMQEVKNNKARVDY
+2875 TAIEEVKNNKSITDY
-2890 SKMKNVLAAPAKQL
+2890 SKMRNVVAAPFKQL
-2904 GKSFVA
+2904 GKSYIT

-2921 LSNYHD
+2921 LSNYND

-2945 IALQHKAISRIKE
+2945 IALQHEAISRIKE

-2982 VETGRRVPITKGV
+2982 VETGRRVPITQGV

-3013 GGTEETYANEA
+3013 GGTDESYGNKAK
-3024 GHYTVLPNL
+3024 HFTVLPNF
-3033 ELSNKKLKRTA
+3033 ELDNMKLKRTA
-3044 NENSHKV
+3044 KEHPNKV
-3051 RFNVESLKRIEKYV
+3051 RFTASDLQNIESYVEK
-3065 QNDKVL
+3065 NKVL
-3071 TELATAISE
+3071 MELASAISE

-3106 DYYPLKVDPNAGKYE
+3106 NYYPLQVYGDAGKYE
-3121 KNLKTEFHD
+3121 KVLETESYD

-3140 QRQWSATPIVIDDA
+3140 KREWSSTPIVIDDA
-3154 LRNFVKQ
+3154 LRKYVKQ
-3161 VKSVSEYCGLL
+3161 VKEVSEYCGMV
-3172 IPIENL
+3172 IPIENF

-3186 GSATLQSTIK
+3186 GSATLHSTIK
-3196 ERYGVTAEHY
+3196 ERYGVSAEHY

-3215 QRADTIDNTFLDTI
+3215 NRADTTDRTILDKI
-3229 QSNYMGMKIMFNMG
+3229 QSNFMGMKIAFNFG
-3243 SMIKQLSAFP
+3243 SMIKQVSAFP

-3264 SLAALNLFRNKVDFD
+3264 SLAAMNLFRNKVDFD

-3294 NGTVVGEL
+3294 NGTVIGEL
-3302 SREMSLVKKWQDT
+3302 SKEMSLTNKGMGFLDIVS
-3315 FDFVGKMDN
+3315 KMDN
-3324 RVVASLL
+3324 RVVSSLL

-3358 FEKCIDETQPN
+3358 FEKCIDESQPN
-3369 NMVTSKP
+3369 NMITSKP
-3376 QYLRNKNLRRL
+3376 QYLRNKALRLL

-3402 IFDSFFEMKAR
+3402 MLDSFLEMKAR
-3413 MADDKINSTAES
+3413 MNDYKNNSTVE
-3425 KAAKKAAVLKF
+3425 AKKARKEAILKF
-3436 VSCCSGAIS
+3436 VSCCAGAFCS
-3445 ANLLLGALSVLSSV
+3445 NLLLGALSLLSS
-3459 ILYHHWDDLFDD
+3459 ICLYHRWDDLFDD
-3471 EGNISGQKI
+3471 EGNISAKNIGFSYI
-3480 ALNYLDEV
+3480 NEV

-3508 AIDIGKTYYGL
+3508 AIDKDKTFYGL
-3519 QAMSVD
+3519 QVMSVD
-3525 SINDMV
+3525 SINDMIQNITSGKYWEFLKV
-3531 KDLIS
+3531 FADCVGVPVTNAARLITSAMAYSKDL
-3536 GKALDAL
+3536 
-3543 KTLLDCLGIPGTNFA
+3543 TN
-3558 RFGSSIYAYYND
+3558 
-3570 VAKGSGRI
+3570 GRI
-3578 ITDSKGNVNTDYLHY
+3578 ITDNKGNVNTDYLHY

-3612 MWKEILIEE
+3612 IWKEILIEE
-3621 KGKTESEATSYI
+3621 KGKTESEATDYI
-3633 KNKIVTALSA
+3633 KSKIVTALSA

-3662 EKYRQKVIDCGF
+3662 EKYRQKVIDYGF

>member
-137 EEQAAQYATVDDLK
+137 EEQAAQYATADDLK

-259 KQAEQYATPEDYK
+259 KQAEQYATPEDYRK
-272 KEADKA
+272 SAEKA
-278 SADYN
+278 QGELN
-283 YLNSIKADVQGNG
+283 YLTHLSHITGFKAEITGDKSAYNHKVQNRI
-296 GVASNKLEDL
+296 EDADAKVK
-306 ISESNRNYNKYKS
+306 EYKS

-420 QQDAMN
+420 QQDAMS

-439 VVGSVGDAFK
+439 AVGSVGDAFK

-459 TGEYQWIDT
+459 TGEYQWINT
-468 NDTAAARVNTV
+468 YDTAAARVNTV

-492 NKTAGKVA
+492 NETAGKVA

-531 VLLSS
+531 VLLST
-536 EAGTAAAKESYDN
+536 EAGTAAAKDAYEN
-549 TGSASKALSTG
+549 TGKASNALMTG
-560 IWAGIAEAFFEKF
+560 VAAGIAEAFFEKF
-573 SIEKTKYFASVTPD
+573 SIENLKAFEAVSPD
-587 SVKSIFKNA
+587 SLKSVLKNA
-596 GKQMFTELT
+596 GKQMFTEAS

-614 TMTDCIINGNMS
+614 TLTDSIINGDMS
-626 SIALEYQGYIDEGY
+626 AIALEYQGYIDEGY
-640 TKDEATAKCAGSFV
+640 TKDEATAKCAENFG

-695 EEIGKEVMSGENF
+695 EEIGKEVMSDENF

-769 DVKNDGVTANEEN
+769 DVKNDGVTANEGN

-833 NKVRVIADDGM
+833 NKVRVIADDGR

-874 LLVQEYGDYVNFKGK
+874 LLLREYGDYVNFKGK

-974 EEMVNLDEGTRLA
+974 EETVNLNEGTRLA

-1002 ADMDENGKID
+1002 ADMDENGRID

-1032 AMHESMHSFRRESSK
+1032 AMHESMHSFRRESPK

-1085 EDWNEDCIEEIV
+1085 EDCIEEIV

-1109 AMHKALQVAKADEG
+1109 AMHKALQG

-1397 IGYTTDNNPVVV
+1397 
-1409 INDDIL
+1409 
-1415 KGVKKS
+1415 
-1421 DWVKTVKNTISD
+1421 
-1433 KFSNGIPIKGRFI
+1433 
-1446 KVNRITRNEYT
+1446 
-1457 NSKYSKNKKN
+1457 
-1467 YDTVIYK
+1467 
-1474 DKFKT
+1474 
-1479 ANNLDEIIIASTN
+1479 
-1492 YVNEDLKHTRKDS
+1492 
-1505 FKEFARGDVLIRVGS
+1505 
-1520 NDYSAKVIVGF
+1520 
-1531 TKGNEMVLY
+1531 
-1540 DIINFVPEK
+1540 
-1549 LDIKKIDTQYR
+1549 
-1560 PTTENVESDRT
+1560 
-1571 SVSITNSISEN
+1571 
-1582 RNNVNTKND
+1582 
-1591 ESSNDIKYS
+1591 

-1656 TDIEKNR
+1656 TGIEKNR

-1676 AELEEKIV
+1676 AELEEKIA

-1843 SGDAGYSADENIM
+1843 SGESGYSSDENIM
-1856 QNDFEKKV
+1856 QDDFENKV

-1880 GKTPKILQDIGLNS
+1880 GRTPKVLQDIGFNS

-1915 SEGRYKKN
+1915 NEGRYKKN
-1923 TNYHNLGF
+1923 TNYHDLGF
-1931 NTVKKIYNKIS
+1931 NTVKQIYNKIS
-1942 DPLMIIAHPD
+1942 DPLMVIAHPD
-1952 FTNKASRDS
+1952 FTNKESRDS
-1961 THKVIVLVD
+1961 THKVIALVD

-1979 APILVDYE
+1979 APIVVDFE
-1987 SIYSKKRMDVNLVA
+1987 SRYNKKIIDVNLVA
-2001 TYFNKNNINDL
+2001 TYFNKNNIHDL

-2037 IIKRT
+2037 IIKQK
-2042 GYQLPRRLNNLSS
+2042 GYQLPSVLNNLSS

-2076 QQFVRWFGD
+2076 KQFVRWFGD
-2085 WQNKPKTASKVVDGK
+2085 WQNSPKSASKVVDGN
-2100 GEPLVVYHQTEN
+2100 GEPLVVYHQTGN
-2112 DFNVFDTNK
+2112 DFTVFDTK
-2121 KGAGEFD
+2121 HTGAGEFD

-2133 GIFMKPTN
+2133 GIFMKPT
-2141 SNIGLSGNKQMAL
+2141 SDNIGVSGNKQMAL

-2161 LTVNNRAELVKF
+2161 LTVNNRTELVRF
-2173 YEQNIDG
+2173 YEKNIDG
-2180 YKEARDYI
+2180 YKEAREDI
-2188 SSIDSEYKQKYE
+2188 NNIDSEYEQKYE
-2200 QAEAEEDAEYSKLWT
+2200 NAEASEDEEYSKLWND
-2215 AREQGKIT
+2215 RKQGTIT
-2223 EDEYQKA
+2223 EEEYQKA

-2236 DELEEEWHNKVN
+2236 DELEEEWRNKAN
-2248 EASKE
+2248 EASKK

-2258 DDYFKTSKYDGVIVK
+2258 DDYFRNSNYDGVIVN
-2273 NDAGSF
+2273 NDVGSF
-2279 GRTTKTY
+2279 GRSTKTY
-2286 IAFSNTQV
+2286 IAFENTQV
-2294 KSATDN
+2294 KSATNN

-2353 AQTAKSGLAQGKNV
+2353 AQTAESGLAQGKNV
-2367 KLAEKE
+2367 KLDEKE

-2427 CKGGILLSGEYDKTL
+2427 CKGGILLSGEYDTTL
-2442 MREEREFLLDMLQG
+2442 MREEREFVLDMLQG

-2590 IKEFETSQKEAINIA
+2590 IKEIETSQKEAINIA

-2770 ESVAELAKEYNKM
+2770 ESVAELAKEYNNM

-2805 IDLESISY
+2805 IDIESISY

-2845 DTMQRLDESLRDA
+2845 DTMKMLDESLRDA

-2921 LSNYHD
+2921 LSNYND

-2945 IALQHKAISRIKE
+2945 IALQHEAISRIKE

-3024 GHYTVLPNL
+3024 RHYTVLPNL

-3071 TELATAISE
+3071 MELATAISE

-3140 QRQWSATPIVIDDA
+3140 QRQWSDTPIVIDDA

-3172 IPIENL
+3172 IPIENF

-3196 ERYGVTAEHY
+3196 ERSGVSAEHY

-3229 QSNYMGMKIMFNMG
+3229 QSNYMGMKIAFNFG
-3243 SMIKQLSAFP
+3243 SMIKQVSAFP

-3294 NGTVVGEL
+3294 NGTVIGEL
-3302 SREMSLVKKWQDT
+3302 SKEMSLTSKGMGFLDIVS
-3315 FDFVGKMDN
+3315 KMDN
-3324 RVVASLL
+3324 RVVSSLL

-3376 QYLRNKNLRRL
+3376 QYMRNKNLRRL

-3493 GSFAMGDYLYDAVSS
+3493 GSFAMGDYLYSAVSS

-3543 KTLLDCLGIPGTNFA
+3543 KTLIDCLGYPGTNFA

-3578 ITDSKGNVNTDYLHY
+3578 ITDSKGNVVTDYLHY

-3599 KSGNDT
+3599 KDGNSS
-3605 RAEHYEN
+3605 RAEYYES
-3612 MWKEILIEE
+3612 MWKEILMD
-3621 KGKTESEATSYI
+3621 KGKTESEATDYI
-3633 KNKIVTALSA
+3633 KSKIVTALSA

-3662 EKYRQKVIDCGF
+3662 EKYRQKVIDYGF

-3687 KSEAKLVS
+3687 SAEAKLVS

-3746 ELVMYR
+3746 ELVMYS

-3809 NDRQRTRELVT
+3809 NDRHRTRELVT

>member
-111 YKDTPKTYEGY
+111 YKNTPKTYEGY

-137 EEQAAQYATVDDLK
+137 EEQAAQYATADDLK

-306 ISESNRNYNKYKS
+306 ISEANTNYNKYKS

-431 SAWSVLDN
+431 SLWSVGDN
-439 VVGSVGDAFK
+439 VVGSIGDAFK
-449 YIGAGIAEDV
+449 YIGAGIAENV
-459 TGEYQWIDT
+459 TGEYQWINT
-468 NDTAAARVNTV
+468 YDTAAARVNTV

-492 NKTAGKVA
+492 NETAGKVA

-531 VLLSS
+531 VLLST
-536 EAGTAAAKESYDN
+536 EAGTAAAKDAYEN
-549 TGSASKALSTG
+549 TGKASNALMTG
-560 IWAGIAEAFFEKF
+560 VAAGIAEAFFEKF
-573 SIEKTKYFASVTPD
+573 SIENLKAFEAVSPD
-587 SVKSIFKNA
+587 SLKSVLKNA
-596 GKQMFTELT
+596 GKQMFTEAS

-614 TMTDCIINGNMS
+614 TMTDCIINGDMS

-640 TKDEATAKCAGSFV
+640 TKEEATAKCAENFG

-661 AGGAVSGGVLGG
+661 AGGAVSGAVLGG

-695 EEIGKEVMSGENF
+695 EEIGKEVMSDENF

-769 DVKNDGVTANEEN
+769 DVKNDGVTANEGN

-833 NKVRVIADDGM
+833 NKVRVIADDGR

-874 LLVQEYGDYVNFKGK
+874 TLVQEYGDYVNFKGK

-974 EEMVNLDEGTRLA
+974 EETVNLDEGTRLA

-1002 ADMDENGKID
+1002 ADMDENGRID

-1032 AMHESMHSFRRESSK
+1032 AMHESMHSFRRESPK

-1055 VVDYLYASGHDV
+1055 VVDYLYAGGHDV

-1076 NYGDRLTTN
+1076 NYGDRLTT
-1085 EDWNEDCIEEIV
+1085 NEDCIEEIV

-1179 SEEVITNGQKN
+1179 SEEVITNEQKN
-1190 NTDKGVENVKY
+1190 NTGKGVENVKY
-1201 SINKGFA
+1201 SIDKGFA
-1208 KEYDNWDKKSTGFAF
+1208 KEYDNWDKKSDKISFS
-1223 KVGTTSTVLHKLGVN
+1223 VGSTSSVLRKLGVD
-1238 NKTIYWDATKIKKI
+1238 NKKITWDSSKIIKIKN
-1252 KEKHPEMTD
+1252 KHPEMTD

-1281 TVSGRLVLFGDVY
+1281 TVNGRLVLFGDVY

-1308 PTEKGGKSLNIIK
+1308 PTDRGGKSLNVIK
-1321 IASAYGKD
+1321 VASAYGKEKN
-1329 VDLQGFINKSKILYV
+1329 LQNFINKSKILYV
-1344 EPNKERT
+1344 EPNKKRT
-1351 HNWLSVNRLKLPLP
+1351 HMWLKVNRLQLPLLSS
-1365 STRFGFFNNSISQN
+1365 STYGFFNNSISQN

-1387 DESSNDIKYS
+1387 DES
-1397 IGYTTDNNPVVV
+1397 G
-1409 INDDIL
+1409 
-1415 KGVKKS
+1415 
-1421 DWVKTVKNTISD
+1421 
-1433 KFSNGIPIKGRFI
+1433 
-1446 KVNRITRNEYT
+1446 
-1457 NSKYSKNKKN
+1457 
-1467 YDTVIYK
+1467 
-1474 DKFKT
+1474 
-1479 ANNLDEIIIASTN
+1479 
-1492 YVNEDLKHTRKDS
+1492 
-1505 FKEFARGDVLIRVGS
+1505 
-1520 NDYSAKVIVGF
+1520 
-1531 TKGNEMVLY
+1531 
-1540 DIINFVPEK
+1540 
-1549 LDIKKIDTQYR
+1549 
-1560 PTTENVESDRT
+1560 
-1571 SVSITNSISEN
+1571 
-1582 RNNVNTKND
+1582 
-1591 ESSNDIKYS
+1591 NDIKYS

-1643 WRFEIDNSELEFK
+1643 WRFEIDDSELEFK
-1656 TDIEKNR
+1656 TDIKKNR

-1684 NDTATKAE
+1684 NNTATKAE

-1818 RRDYNA
+1818 RRDYNE

-1843 SGDAGYSADENIM
+1843 SGDAGYLTDKDFTKYDNLETLDDKEIKVYNKRGWAYGLFNREDMKLLNEKFSELDKRLNGKTDNMLADGTRVVEI
-1856 QNDFEKKV
+1856 
-1864 DQIENN
+1864 NN
-1870 TYNSNDVVIM
+1870 KIVSIGGTYND
-1880 GKTPKILQDIGLNS
+1880 PE
-1894 LPVAMTKNHIYSVAV
+1894 IYSVFEINAYHEYEAERIKDDIKYV
-1909 SEARAK
+1909 QTGNGRNRYSFEELGKLIENYKGKENVRFYSSTDYSYIRGRTEKGARAI
-1915 SEGRYKKN
+1915 STGDFSRY
-1923 TNYHNLGF
+1923 G
-1931 NTVKKIYNKIS
+1931 YNK
-1942 DPLMIIAHPD
+1942 
-1952 FTNKASRDS
+1952 
-1961 THKVIVLVD
+1961 
-1970 LSVNNKQVI
+1970 
-1979 APILVDYE
+1979 E
-1987 SIYSKKRMDVNLVA
+1987 
-2001 TYFNKNNINDL
+2001 
-2012 IKEAI
+2012 
-2017 ALENNNQVGFYY
+2017 
-2029 LDKKRTQS
+2029 
-2037 IIKRT
+2037 
-2042 GYQLPRRLNNLSS
+2042 S
-2055 NIIIRKIDSNV
+2055 NIRGTSDAN
-2066 NKKINKITQS
+2066 
-2076 QQFVRWFGD
+2076 
-2085 WQNKPKTASKVVDGK
+2085 AK
-2100 GEPLVVYHQTEN
+2100 GEVSAVQ
-2112 DFNVFDTNK
+2112 
-2121 KGAGEFD
+2121 
-2128 SEMPT
+2128 
-2133 GIFMKPTN
+2133 
-2141 SNIGLSGNKQMAL
+2141 
-2154 YANIRNP
+2154 
-2161 LTVNNRAELVKF
+2161 
-2173 YEQNIDG
+2173 
-2180 YKEARDYI
+2180 
-2188 SSIDSEYKQKYE
+2188 
-2200 QAEAEEDAEYSKLWT
+2200 
-2215 AREQGKIT
+2215 
-2223 EDEYQKA
+2223 
-2230 IESNAL
+2230 L
-2236 DELEEEWHNKVN
+2236 DE
-2248 EASKE
+2248 
-2253 AKSLI
+2253 
-2258 DDYFKTSKYDGVIVK
+2258 DT
-2273 NDAGSF
+2273 
-2279 GRTTKTY
+2279 
-2286 IAFSNTQV
+2286 
-2294 KSATDN
+2294 
-2300 IGTFDGRNSDIR
+2300 SDIK
-2312 YAVDD
+2312 YATDD

-2330 GIDYEKAVE
+2330 GIDFDKAVE

-2367 KLAEKE
+2367 KLDEKE

-2427 CKGGILLSGEYDKTL
+2427 CKGGILLSGEYDTTL
-2442 MREEREFLLDMLQG
+2442 MREEREFVLDMLQG

-2479 RKKMFGKTYVAVKNK
+2479 RKKMFGKTYVVVKNK

-2554 ETPETAAIQMAFECA
+2554 ENPETAAIQMAFECA
-2569 SEIINAKT
+2569 SKIINAKT
-2577 EKLKADTKADKKL
+2577 KKLKADTKADKKL
-2590 IKEFETSQKEAINIA
+2590 IKEIETSQKEAINIA

-2635 KLSQEKKEEHRK
+2635 KLSKQM
-2647 RVEHSRELFSRLNKE
+2647 
-2662 KSKVRVEKNKNVYRN
+2662 KSLSIYKLYEDQKDKNTVLREKNADSN
-2677 KIIEAQK
+2677 KIIKAQK

-2689 HYKTIREEYNEGR
+2689 HYKTIREEYNENR
-2702 NKTEYLHKLGRMCDR
+2702 EKTLYLNKLGKMCDR

-2746 FTVKDAKN
+2746 FTVKNAKN

-2759 FGEWNRIKEVG
+2759 FGEWNRLKEVG
-2770 ESVAELAKEYNKM
+2770 ERVAELESAYRELNKD
-2783 KPEPTPSTD
+2783 KSANE
-2792 LEKKEKEKPQNTF
+2792 EKSKSSF
-2805 IDLESISY
+2805 IDIESIHY
-2813 KEPVNKQLENLA
+2813 KVGVMKQLENLKA
-2825 EMLEGQN
+2825 LVKGHN
-2832 IYTLTSHELSAIY
+2832 IYTLTSNELVAIY
-2845 DTMQRLDESLRDA
+2845 DTMQMLDESLKDA

-2865 RKQNFKELAN
+2865 RKQNFMALAD

-2927 DSIIYKMF
+2927 DSIIYKLF
-2935 SDLHKGENHA
+2935 SGLHEGENKA
-2945 IALQHKAISRIKE
+2945 ITIQQKAISRIKK
-2958 VTIKYSDEVKKI
+2958 VTLKYKKEIKGI

-2982 VETGRRVPITKGV
+2982 AVTGKRVPITKGV

-3013 GGTEETYANEA
+3013 GGTEETYANKA

-3033 ELSNKKLKRTA
+3033 ELSNKNLKRTA
-3044 NENSHKV
+3044 TENSHKV

-3071 TELATAISE
+3071 MELATAISE

-3106 DYYPLKVDPNAGKYE
+3106 DYYPLKVYRDAGKYE
-3121 KNLKTEFHD
+3121 KNLETEFHD

-3172 IPIENL
+3172 IPIENF

-3186 GSATLQSTIK
+3186 GSATLHSTIK
-3196 ERYGVTAEHY
+3196 ERYGVSAEHY

-3215 QRADTIDNTFLDTI
+3215 NRADTTDRTILDKI
-3229 QSNYMGMKIMFNMG
+3229 QSNFMGMKIAFNFG
-3243 SMIKQLSAFP
+3243 SMIKQVSAFP

-3264 SLAALNLFRNKVDFD
+3264 SLAAMNLFRNKVDFD

-3294 NGTVVGEL
+3294 NGTVIGEL
-3302 SREMSLVKKWQDT
+3302 SKEMSLTNKGMGFLDIVS
-3315 FDFVGKMDN
+3315 KMDN
-3324 RVVASLL
+3324 RVVSSLL

-3358 FEKCIDETQPN
+3358 FEKCIDESQPN
-3369 NMVTSKP
+3369 NMITSKP
-3376 QYLRNKNLRRL
+3376 QYLRNKALRLL

-3402 IFDSFFEMKAR
+3402 MLDSFLEMKAR
-3413 MADDKINSTAES
+3413 MNDYKNNSTVE
-3425 KAAKKAAVLKF
+3425 AKKARKEAILKF
-3436 VSCCSGAIS
+3436 VSCCAGAFCS
-3445 ANLLLGALSVLSSV
+3445 NLLLGALSLLSS
-3459 ILYHHWDDLFDD
+3459 ICLYHRWDDLFDD
-3471 EGNISGQKI
+3471 EGNISAKNIGFSYI
-3480 ALNYLDEV
+3480 NEV

-3508 AIDIGKTYYGL
+3508 AIDKDKTFYGL
-3519 QAMSVD
+3519 QVMSVD
-3525 SINDMV
+3525 SINDMIQNITSGKYWEFLKV
-3531 KDLIS
+3531 FADCVGVPWTNISRLRISGMAYLKDL
-3536 GKALDAL
+3536 
-3543 KTLLDCLGIPGTNFA
+3543 TN
-3558 RFGSSIYAYYND
+3558 
-3570 VAKGSGRI
+3570 GRI
-3578 ITDSKGNVNTDYLHY
+3578 ITDNKGNVNTDYLHY

-3621 KGKTESEATSYI
+3621 KGKTESEATDYI
-3633 KNKIVTALSA
+3633 KSKIVTALSA

-3687 KSEAKLVS
+3687 SAEAKLVS

-3746 ELVMYR
+3746 ELVMYS

-3782 KKEIK
+3782 KQEIK

>member
-56 GTKDSNGVKH
+56 GTKNSNGVKH

-137 EEQAAQYATVDDLK
+137 EEQAAQYATADDLK

-306 ISESNRNYNKYKS
+306 ISEANTNYNKYKS

-439 VVGSVGDAFK
+439 AVGSVGDAFK
-449 YIGAGIAEDV
+449 YIGAGIAENV
-459 TGEYQWIDT
+459 TGEYQWINT
-468 NDTAAARVNTV
+468 YDTAAARVNTV

-492 NKTAGKVA
+492 NETAGKVA

-531 VLLSS
+531 VLLST
-536 EAGTAAAKESYDN
+536 EAGTAAAKDAYEN
-549 TGSASKALSTG
+549 TGKASNALMTG
-560 IWAGIAEAFFEKF
+560 VAAGIAEAFFEKF
-573 SIEKTKYFASVTPD
+573 SIENLKAFEAVSPD
-587 SVKSIFKNA
+587 SLKSVLKNA
-596 GKQMFTELT
+596 GKQMFTEAS
-605 EEGLTTIAN
+605 EEGLTTITN

-640 TKDEATAKCAGSFV
+640 TKEEATAKCAENFG

-683 KINSNIDMKKSA
+683 KINTNIDMKKSA
-695 EEIGKEVMSGENF
+695 EEIGKEVMSDENF

-833 NKVRVIADDGM
+833 NKVRVIADDGR

-874 LLVQEYGDYVNFKGK
+874 TLVQEYGDYVNFKGK

-974 EEMVNLDEGTRLA
+974 EETVNLDEGTRLA

-1002 ADMDENGKID
+1002 ADMDENGRID

-1032 AMHESMHSFRRESSK
+1032 AMHESMHSFRRESPK

-1076 NYGDRLTTN
+1076 NYGDRLTT
-1085 EDWNEDCIEEIV
+1085 NEDCIEEIV

-1153 AFVNDVKA
+1153 AFVNDVKV

-1179 SEEVITNGQKN
+1179 SEEVITNEQKN
-1190 NTDKGVENVKY
+1190 NTGKGVENVKY
-1201 SINKGFA
+1201 SIDKHFA
-1208 KEYDNWDKKSTGFAF
+1208 EKYDKWDKKSRIISFS
-1223 KVGTTSTVLHKLGVN
+1223 VGSTSSVLRKLGVD
-1238 NKTIYWDATKIKKI
+1238 NKKITWDSSKIIKIKN
-1252 KEKHPEMTD
+1252 KHPEMTD

-1281 TVSGRLVLFGDVY
+1281 TVNGRLVLFGDVY

-1308 PTEKGGKSLNIIK
+1308 PTDRGGKNLNVIK
-1321 IASAYGKD
+1321 VASAYGKEKN
-1329 VDLQGFINKSKILYV
+1329 LQNFINKSKILYV
-1344 EPNKERT
+1344 EPNKKRT
-1351 HNWLSVNRLKLPLP
+1351 HMWLRVNRLQLPLLSS
-1365 STRFGFFNNSISQN
+1365 STYGFFNNSISQN
-1379 SKNVNTKN
+1379 SK
-1387 DESSNDIKYS
+1387 
-1397 IGYTTDNNPVVV
+1397 
-1409 INDDIL
+1409 
-1415 KGVKKS
+1415 
-1421 DWVKTVKNTISD
+1421 
-1433 KFSNGIPIKGRFI
+1433 
-1446 KVNRITRNEYT
+1446 
-1457 NSKYSKNKKN
+1457 
-1467 YDTVIYK
+1467 
-1474 DKFKT
+1474 
-1479 ANNLDEIIIASTN
+1479 
-1492 YVNEDLKHTRKDS
+1492 
-1505 FKEFARGDVLIRVGS
+1505 
-1520 NDYSAKVIVGF
+1520 
-1531 TKGNEMVLY
+1531 
-1540 DIINFVPEK
+1540 
-1549 LDIKKIDTQYR
+1549 
-1560 PTTENVESDRT
+1560 
-1571 SVSITNSISEN
+1571 
-1582 RNNVNTKND
+1582 NVNTKND

-1684 NDTATKAE
+1684 NNTATKAE

-1803 YYNTAGER
+1803 YYNTGGER

-1843 SGDAGYSADENIM
+1843 SGDAGYLTDKDFTKYDNLETLDDKEIKVYNKRGWAYGLFNREDMKLLNEKFSELDKRLNGKTDNMLADGTRVVEI
-1856 QNDFEKKV
+1856 
-1864 DQIENN
+1864 NN
-1870 TYNSNDVVIM
+1870 KIVSIGGTYND
-1880 GKTPKILQDIGLNS
+1880 PE
-1894 LPVAMTKNHIYSVAV
+1894 IYSVFEINAYHEYEAERIKDDIKYV
-1909 SEARAK
+1909 QTGNGRNRYSFEELGKLIENYKGKENVRFYSSTDYSYIRGRTEKGARAI
-1915 SEGRYKKN
+1915 STGDFSRY
-1923 TNYHNLGF
+1923 G
-1931 NTVKKIYNKIS
+1931 YNKESNLRGTS
-1942 DPLMIIAHPD
+1942 DA
-1952 FTNKASRDS
+1952 NA
-1961 THKVIVLVD
+1961 
-1970 LSVNNKQVI
+1970 
-1979 APILVDYE
+1979 
-1987 SIYSKKRMDVNLVA
+1987 
-2001 TYFNKNNINDL
+2001 
-2012 IKEAI
+2012 
-2017 ALENNNQVGFYY
+2017 
-2029 LDKKRTQS
+2029 
-2037 IIKRT
+2037 
-2042 GYQLPRRLNNLSS
+2042 
-2055 NIIIRKIDSNV
+2055 
-2066 NKKINKITQS
+2066 
-2076 QQFVRWFGD
+2076 
-2085 WQNKPKTASKVVDGK
+2085 K
-2100 GEPLVVYHQTEN
+2100 GEVSAVQ
-2112 DFNVFDTNK
+2112 
-2121 KGAGEFD
+2121 
-2128 SEMPT
+2128 
-2133 GIFMKPTN
+2133 
-2141 SNIGLSGNKQMAL
+2141 
-2154 YANIRNP
+2154 
-2161 LTVNNRAELVKF
+2161 
-2173 YEQNIDG
+2173 
-2180 YKEARDYI
+2180 
-2188 SSIDSEYKQKYE
+2188 
-2200 QAEAEEDAEYSKLWT
+2200 
-2215 AREQGKIT
+2215 
-2223 EDEYQKA
+2223 
-2230 IESNAL
+2230 L
-2236 DELEEEWHNKVN
+2236 DE
-2248 EASKE
+2248 
-2253 AKSLI
+2253 
-2258 DDYFKTSKYDGVIVK
+2258 DT
-2273 NDAGSF
+2273 
-2279 GRTTKTY
+2279 
-2286 IAFSNTQV
+2286 
-2294 KSATDN
+2294 
-2300 IGTFDGRNSDIR
+2300 SDIK
-2312 YAVDD
+2312 YATDD

-2367 KLAEKE
+2367 KLDEKE

-2414 ANFTDLFEELVND
+2414 ANFTDLFEEFVND
-2427 CKGGILLSGEYDKTL
+2427 CKGGILLSGEYDTTL
-2442 MREEREFLLDMLQG
+2442 MREEREFVLDMLQG

-2569 SEIINAKT
+2569 SKIINAKT

-2590 IKEFETSQKEAINIA
+2590 IKEIETSQKEAINIA

-2622 AKERNIKL
+2622 AKERNTEL

-2662 KSKVRVEKNKNVYRN
+2662 KSKVRVEKNKNAYSN

-2770 ESVAELAKEYNKM
+2770 ERVDELAKEYNNM

-2792 LEKKEKEKPQNTF
+2792 LEKNLEKKEKEKPQNTF
-2805 IDLESISY
+2805 IDIESISY
-2813 KEPVNKQLENLA
+2813 KEPVNKQLKNLA

-2845 DTMQRLDESLRDA
+2845 DTMKMLDESLRDA

-2927 DSIIYKMF
+2927 DSIIYKLF
-2935 SDLHKGENHA
+2935 SGLHEGENKA
-2945 IALQHKAISRIKE
+2945 ITIQQKAISRIKE
-2958 VTIKYSDEVKKI
+2958 VTLKYEKEIKGI

-3013 GGTEETYANEA
+3013 GGTEETYANKE

-3071 TELATAISE
+3071 MELATAISE

-3095 AKYGMK
+3095 AKNGMK

-3140 QRQWSATPIVIDDA
+3140 QRQWSDTPIVIDDA

-3172 IPIENL
+3172 IPIENF

-3196 ERYGVTAEHY
+3196 ERYGVSAEHY

-3229 QSNYMGMKIMFNMG
+3229 QSNYMGMKIAFNFG
-3243 SMIKQLSAFP
+3243 SMIKQVSAFP

-3294 NGTVVGEL
+3294 NGTVIGEL
-3302 SREMSLVKKWQDT
+3302 SKEMSLTSKGMGFLDIVS
-3315 FDFVGKMDN
+3315 KMDN
-3324 RVVASLL
+3324 RVVSSLL

-3376 QYLRNKNLRRL
+3376 QYMRNKNLRRL

-3445 ANLLLGALSVLSSV
+3445 ANLLLGALSLLSS
-3459 ILYHHWDDLFDD
+3459 ICLYHRWDDLFDD

-3493 GSFAMGDYLYDAVSS
+3493 GSFAMGDYLYSAVSS

-3599 KSGNDT
+3599 KSGNDK

-3621 KGKTESEATSYI
+3621 KGKTESEATDYI
-3633 KNKIVTALSA
+3633 KSKIVTALSA

-3662 EKYRQKVIDCGF
+3662 EKYRQKVIDYGF

-3695 EIEDN
+3695 EIEG
-3700 EDRKQELIDNG
+3700 EDERKQELIDNG

-3746 ELVMYR
+3746 ELVMYS

>member
-83 FTVRNNIVEN
+83 FTVRNNIVKN
-93 QIKSINKQSERNE
+93 QIESINKQSERNE

-240 EGYMKHA
+240 EGYM
-247 QYVSSDEREWLE
+247 QYAPYVGEEERQWLE
-259 KQAEQYATPEDYK
+259 SQADEFATSEDYRKSAEKAQGELKYLTHLSHITGLKAEITGDKSAYNPKVQNRIEDADAKVKEYKDKAEQ
-272 KEADKA
+272 
-278 SADYN
+278 
-283 YLNSIKADVQGNG
+283 
-296 GVASNKLEDL
+296 
-306 ISESNRNYNKYKS
+306 
-319 SARKKE
+319 KE

-358 SDNDEAVRI
+358 SDNDETVRI

-459 TGEYQWIDT
+459 TGEKQWINT
-468 NDTAAARVNTV
+468 YDTAAARVNTV

-492 NKTAGKVA
+492 NETAGKVA

-683 KINSNIDMKKSA
+683 KINTNIDMKKSA
-695 EEIGKEVMSGENF
+695 EEIGKEVMSDENF
-708 DINLLLEQAKNSGSE
+708 DINLLLEQAKNSSNE
-723 KAVSIAKSIEK
+723 KAESIAKSIEK
-734 KMSGNKNY
+734 KMSKNENY
-742 KVNSVDVGN
+742 KVDSVDVGN

-782 INTVSKEEITEHIKY
+782 INTISKEEITEHIKY

-833 NKVRVIADDGM
+833 NKVRVIADDGR

-874 LLVQEYGDYVNFKGK
+874 TLVQEYGDYVNFKGK

-974 EEMVNLDEGTRLA
+974 EETVNLDEGTRLA

-1002 ADMDENGKID
+1002 ADMDENGRID

-1032 AMHESMHSFRRESSK
+1032 AMHESMHSFRRESLK

-1179 SEEVITNGQKN
+1179 SEEVITNEQKN
-1190 NTDKGVENVKY
+1190 NTGKGVESGDVKY
-1201 SINKGFA
+1201 SIKENVKNKVSGEIYDKVVVLDTNIFKGIPPRNWGKTFRNFISKHLIGKKFLTFDENGKEEIIEFA
-1208 KEYDNWDKKSTGFAF
+1208 KPNERVTKNGANNSHKVIDKLSRKSDRNSKLVIVHSDEVINISEKENENAEHSHQWLDENGWEFRNAF
-1223 KVGTTSTVLHKLGVN
+1223 VMDKYGK
-1238 NKTIYWDATKIKKI
+1238 IYSVTLNIAKSKDGR
-1252 KEKHPEMTD
+1252 
-1261 SIIKQ
+1261 
-1266 VPNILEN
+1266 NILYDINKINE
-1273 PIIVMESN
+1273 V
-1281 TVSGRLVLFGDVY
+1281 GYGDVL
-1294 DSKNNPVLVALELN
+1294 SNAKGKRSSHINPNFV
-1308 PTEKGGKSLNIIK
+1308 T
-1321 IASAYGKD
+1321 
-1329 VDLQGFINKSKILYV
+1329 
-1344 EPNKERT
+1344 
-1351 HNWLSVNRLKLPLP
+1351 
-1365 STRFGFFNNSISQN
+1365 NSISQ
-1379 SKNVNTKN
+1379 SK
-1387 DESSNDIKYS
+1387 
-1397 IGYTTDNNPVVV
+1397 
-1409 INDDIL
+1409 
-1415 KGVKKS
+1415 
-1421 DWVKTVKNTISD
+1421 
-1433 KFSNGIPIKGRFI
+1433 
-1446 KVNRITRNEYT
+1446 
-1457 NSKYSKNKKN
+1457 
-1467 YDTVIYK
+1467 
-1474 DKFKT
+1474 
-1479 ANNLDEIIIASTN
+1479 
-1492 YVNEDLKHTRKDS
+1492 
-1505 FKEFARGDVLIRVGS
+1505 
-1520 NDYSAKVIVGF
+1520 
-1531 TKGNEMVLY
+1531 
-1540 DIINFVPEK
+1540 
-1549 LDIKKIDTQYR
+1549 
-1560 PTTENVESDRT
+1560 
-1571 SVSITNSISEN
+1571 
-1582 RNNVNTKND
+1582 NNVNTKND

-1684 NDTATKAE
+1684 NNTATKAE

-1856 QNDFEKKV
+1856 QNDFEEKV

-1880 GKTPKILQDIGLNS
+1880 GRTPKVLQDIGFNS

-1915 SEGRYKKN
+1915 NEGRYKKN
-1923 TNYHNLGF
+1923 TNYHDLGF
-1931 NTVKKIYNKIS
+1931 NTVKQIYNKIS
-1942 DPLMIIAHPD
+1942 DPLMVIAHPD
-1952 FTNKASRDS
+1952 FTNKESRDS
-1961 THKVIVLVD
+1961 THKVIALVD

-2085 WQNKPKTASKVVDGK
+2085 WQNKPKTASKVVDGN
-2100 GEPLVVYHQTEN
+2100 GEPLVVYHQTGN
-2112 DFNVFDTNK
+2112 DFTVFDTK
-2121 KGAGEFD
+2121 HTGAGEFD

-2161 LTVNNRAELVKF
+2161 LTVNNRAELVRF

-2180 YKEARDYI
+2180 YKEAREDI
-2188 SSIDSEYKQKYE
+2188 NNIDSEYEQKYE
-2200 QAEAEEDAEYSKLWT
+2200 NAEASEDEEYSKLWND
-2215 AREQGKIT
+2215 RKQGTIT
-2223 EDEYQKA
+2223 EEEYQKA
-2230 IESNAL
+2230 IESNKL
-2236 DELEEEWHNKVN
+2236 DELEEEWRNKAN
-2248 EASKE
+2248 EASKK

-2258 DDYFKTSKYDGVIVK
+2258 DDYFRNSNYDGVIVN
-2273 NDAGSF
+2273 NDVGSF
-2279 GRTTKTY
+2279 GRSTKTY

-2300 IGTFDGRNSDIR
+2300 IGTFDGKNSDIR

-2367 KLAEKE
+2367 KLDEKE

-2414 ANFTDLFEELVND
+2414 ANFTDLFEEFVND
-2427 CKGGILLSGEYDKTL
+2427 CKGGILLSGGFDKTL
-2442 MREEREFLLDMLQG
+2442 MREEREFVLD
-2456 KVLLIKPRD
+2456 LIHDKTLFIRPRD
-2465 VQQIEEDY
+2465 IQQIEEDY

-2569 SEIINAKT
+2569 SKIINAKT

-2590 IKEFETSQKEAINIA
+2590 IKEIETSQKEAINIA

-2662 KSKVRVEKNKNVYRN
+2662 KSKVRAEKNKNAYRN

-2754 ATPGY
+2754 AIPGY

-2770 ESVAELAKEYNKM
+2770 ERVDELAKEYNNM

-2792 LEKKEKEKPQNTF
+2792 LEKKEEEKPQNTF

-2813 KEPVNKQLENLA
+2813 KEPVNKQLKNLA

-2845 DTMQRLDESLRDA
+2845 DTMKMLDESLRDA

-2927 DSIIYKMF
+2927 DSIIYKLF
-2935 SDLHKGENHA
+2935 SGLHEGENKA
-2945 IALQHKAISRIKE
+2945 ITIQQKAISRIKE
-2958 VTIKYSDEVKKI
+2958 VTLKYEKEIKGI

-3013 GGTEETYANEA
+3013 GGTEETYANKE

-3065 QNDKVL
+3065 QNDKIL
-3071 TELATAISE
+3071 MELATAISE

-3095 AKYGMK
+3095 AKNGMK

-3140 QRQWSATPIVIDDA
+3140 QRQWSDTPIVIDDA

-3172 IPIENL
+3172 IPIENF

-3196 ERYGVTAEHY
+3196 ERYGVSAEHY

-3229 QSNYMGMKIMFNMG
+3229 QSNYMGMKIAFNFG
-3243 SMIKQLSAFP
+3243 SMIKQVSAFP

-3294 NGTVVGEL
+3294 NGTVIGEL
-3302 SREMSLVKKWQDT
+3302 SKEMSLTSKGMGFLDIVS
-3315 FDFVGKMDN
+3315 KMDN
-3324 RVVASLL
+3324 RVVSSLL

-3376 QYLRNKNLRRL
+3376 QYMRNKNLRRL

-3445 ANLLLGALSVLSSV
+3445 ANLLLGALSLLSS
-3459 ILYHHWDDLFDD
+3459 ICLYHRWDDLFDD

-3493 GSFAMGDYLYDAVSS
+3493 GSFAMGDYLYSAVSS

-3543 KTLLDCLGIPGTNFA
+3543 KTLLDCLGVPLTNAA
-3558 RFGSSIYAYYND
+3558 RLITSAMAYSKDLTN
-3570 VAKGSGRI
+3570 GRI
-3578 ITDSKGNVNTDYLHY
+3578 ITDNKGNVNTDYLHY

-3621 KGKTESEATSYI
+3621 KGKTESEATDYI
-3633 KNKIVTALSA
+3633 KSKIVTALSA

-3662 EKYRQKVIDCGF
+3662 EKYRQKVIDYGF

-3746 ELVMYR
+3746 ELVMYS

-3782 KKEIK
+3782 KQEIK

>member
-1 MISNI
+1 MIDNE
-6 DKTESER
+6 KAKQTENER
-13 LNQKLRDIV
+13 LNKKIKDII
-22 TGKYQS
+22 TGRYTS
-28 PAKQRNNFFSTNLNH
+28 PAQTRKNFFSTHL
-43 VQNEDSNLSIVPN
+43 DSVGGEHSQSTDISVISSAQQKFNA
-56 GTKDSNGVKH
+56 TGV
-66 YTLEKNAPAYL
+66 L
-77 PGAEKL
+77 PGAEKIL
-83 FTVRNNIVEN
+83 TMT
-93 QIKSINKQSERNE
+93 NKF
-106 YYTQK
+106 
-111 YKDTPKTYEGY
+111 
-122 MNHAAYVGDDEKRWL
+122 
-137 EEQAAQYATVDDLK
+137 
-151 KKYNENNA
+151 
-159 EMVYLSKAQDN
+159 AQDQAKGQEN
-170 LLNKM
+170 
-175 KEVDEGGIEYGKYA
+175 IEKKNAYYA
-189 NKYGKLQIQRDEIAL
+189 
-204 EQKTLP
+204 
-210 YKISEQAR
+210 
-218 ITAINERNK
+218 
-227 YYSEKYK
+227 EKYK

-247 QYVSSDEREWLE
+247 QYVSSDERKWLEKQAEQYATAEDYRKEADKAKADYNYYKILGEKVKNESVYYQYVSASKYAQQKQSDLQNSADKIEKRMNEAQDSERIAESKMKEKVYAEKYKDTPKTYEGYMKHAPYVSKDEREWLE
-259 KQAEQYATPEDYK
+259 KQAEQYATAEDYK

-306 ISESNRNYNKYKS
+306 ISEANTNYNKYKS

-325 YEEKT
+325 YEEKAERLKEILDNDVNT
-330 KDIIEGD
+330 KTAVEL
-337 ARVRS
+337 
-342 IVQQYYAYQKN
+342 YYDYQK
-353 SEQRK
+353 EK
-358 SDNDEAVRI
+358 EKGEWKVSDF
-367 DLKSGNKYTP
+367 KYTP
-377 EQEQRIVENFNNL
+377 EQARNIIRNFKAL
-390 ANEGYDPK
+390 ADKGYDPD
-398 ALYTYYDRAMQE
+398 ALYTYYDRVKRE
-410 QASIE
+410 EASAE

-431 SAWSVLDN
+431 SLWSVGDN
-439 VVGSVGDAFK
+439 VVGSIGDAVN

-479 RSTVSDKIGADIG
+479 RGTVSDMIEGGMD
-492 NKTAGKVA
+492 NETAGKIA

-508 SLADFAATLPL
+508 SVADFAATASIGF
-519 NLVPGVGTGLQM
+519 VPGIGTGLQNA
-531 VLLSS
+531 LLLTR
-536 EAGTAAAKESYDN
+536 AGTAQAKETYDN
-549 TGSASKALSTG
+549 TGNAANALRTG
-560 IWAGIAEAFFEKF
+560 ILAGIAEVFFEKF
-573 SIEKTKYFASVTPD
+573 SIEKLKAFKSVAPD
-587 SVKSIFKNA
+587 SVKSILKNA
-596 GKQMFTELT
+596 GKQMLTEAS

-614 TMTDCIINGNMS
+614 TLTDSIINGDMS

-683 KINSNIDMKKSA
+683 KINTNIDMKKSA
-695 EEIGKEVMSGENF
+695 QELGQEVMSSEEF
-708 DINLLLEQAKNSGSE
+708 DINVLLEQAKNSGNE
-723 KAVSIAKSIEK
+723 KAENIAKSIEK
-734 KMSGNKNY
+734 KMSKNENY
-742 KVNSVDVGN
+742 KVDSVDVGN
-751 LMKLIG
+751 LVKLLETENISG
-757 AESLKNTISENT
+757 AVSENT
-769 DVKNDGVTANEEN
+769 DENKGENTGTEKKAAANTESNET
-782 INTVSKEEITEHIKY
+782 ISKEKIEEHSKY
-797 NFGNSHKNG
+797 KFGSNHKNG
-806 ITATD
+806 LNATD
-811 NKGKSVVIVGFES
+811 RKGNRVVIVGVES
-824 SARYYGEAD
+824 SSRAYGEAD
-833 NKVRVIADDGM
+833 NKVRVIASDGR
-844 VYNADSLTFNLPE
+844 VYNTDSLTFNLPE
-857 YQSLMNAAKN
+857 YNILMNAAKN

-874 LLVQEYGDYVNFKGK
+874 TLVQEYGDYVNFKG
-889 ESDINNY
+889 EEGNVSNY
-896 IDTFT
+896 ISAYSE
-901 QLYEAGKMGARYN
+901 LYEAGKMGGSYK
-914 RVAAMKYYGKYIDAI
+914 RVANHKYYAKYIDEL
-929 GPQRAMLAVEA
+929 GPQRAIQAVKA
-940 GNKDSDLFFNNE
+940 GNMDSDMFFSNE
-952 EKLARIDRS
+952 DKLVRIDRS
-961 SNVKANVYVEKSA
+961 GDVRANVMVEESA
-974 EEMVNLDEGTRLA
+974 EGVVNLDEGTRLA
-987 LEKLSEMTGKEIILT
+987 LEKLSEMTGKDIILT
-1002 ADMDENGKID
+1002 ADMDENGRID
-1012 FRNGKIY
+1012 RRDGKIY
-1019 IRASLDGNYILPV
+1019 IRATLNGNYIMPV
-1032 AMHESMHSFRRESSK
+1032 AMHESMHSIRKESPK
-1047 DYRLIRNF
+1047 DYALIRNF
-1055 VVDYLYASGHDV
+1055 VVDYLFAKGNDV
-1067 MKMADNVKI
+1067 NKMI
-1076 NYGDRLTTN
+1076 DRVESLYKDKVSTR
-1085 EDWNEDCIEEIV
+1085 EDCLEEIV

-1109 AMHKALQVAKADEG
+1109 AMKKALQVAKADEG

-1387 DESSNDIKYS
+1387 DES
-1397 IGYTTDNNPVVV
+1397 G
-1409 INDDIL
+1409 
-1415 KGVKKS
+1415 
-1421 DWVKTVKNTISD
+1421 
-1433 KFSNGIPIKGRFI
+1433 
-1446 KVNRITRNEYT
+1446 
-1457 NSKYSKNKKN
+1457 
-1467 YDTVIYK
+1467 
-1474 DKFKT
+1474 
-1479 ANNLDEIIIASTN
+1479 
-1492 YVNEDLKHTRKDS
+1492 
-1505 FKEFARGDVLIRVGS
+1505 
-1520 NDYSAKVIVGF
+1520 
-1531 TKGNEMVLY
+1531 
-1540 DIINFVPEK
+1540 
-1549 LDIKKIDTQYR
+1549 
-1560 PTTENVESDRT
+1560 
-1571 SVSITNSISEN
+1571 
-1582 RNNVNTKND
+1582 
-1591 ESSNDIKYS
+1591 NDIKYS

-1615 KAMELEK
+1615 KAMEFEK

-1643 WRFEIDNSELEFK
+1643 WRFEIDDSELEFK

-1663 AAAIELAKMKVKS
+1663 AAAIELAKMKAKS
-1676 AELEEKIV
+1676 AEIEWKIV
-1684 NDTATKAE
+1684 NDTATEAE
-1692 ENEYYNLDEKM
+1692 ENEYYSLDEKM
-1703 IEYRKGVKLS
+1703 VQLRKWQKLS

-1718 PKLFEAY
+1718 PKLFKAY
-1725 PQLKNVDV
+1725 PQLKDVNV
-1733 YYEISSVNRGVYS
+1733 YYEISSLNRGLYS
-1746 SNGNVIMLN
+1746 SKGNVIRLN
-1755 PMHTIDEQK
+1755 PMCPIGEQK
-1764 EAIIHEI
+1764 EIIIHEI
-1771 QHAIQGIENFANGSN
+1771 QHAIQRIEDFANGSS
-1786 LEYWKN
+1786 LEYWEN
-1792 LGYSDEEAMAM
+1792 LGYSDEEAMVM

-1843 SGDAGYSADENIM
+1843 SGDAGYLTDKDFTKYDNLETLDDKEIKVYNKRGWAYGLFNREDMKLLNEKFSELDKRLNGKTDNMLADGTRVVEI
-1856 QNDFEKKV
+1856 
-1864 DQIENN
+1864 NN
-1870 TYNSNDVVIM
+1870 KIVSIGGTYND
-1880 GKTPKILQDIGLNS
+1880 PE
-1894 LPVAMTKNHIYSVAV
+1894 IYSVFEINAYHEYEAERIKDDIKYGQTGNGRNRYSFEELGKLIENYKGKENVRFYSSTDYSYIRGRTEKGARAISTGDFSRYGYNKESNIRGTSDANAKGEVSAVQLDEDTSDIKYATDDTIQSEKYDNLETLDDKEIKVYNKRGWAYGLFNREDMKLLNEKFSELDRHLNSRTDNVLADGTRIVEINNKVVLIGGTYKEPEIYSVFEINARHEFDTESIKDDIKYGQIRYGRSRYSFEEFGKYEETCEGKDKVRFYSQTDYLYIRGRTEKGLRAV
-1909 SEARAK
+1909 SK
-1915 SEGRYKKN
+1915 GDFSRY
-1923 TNYHNLGF
+1923 G
-1931 NTVKKIYNKIS
+1931 YNK
-1942 DPLMIIAHPD
+1942 
-1952 FTNKASRDS
+1952 
-1961 THKVIVLVD
+1961 
-1970 LSVNNKQVI
+1970 
-1979 APILVDYE
+1979 E
-1987 SIYSKKRMDVNLVA
+1987 
-2001 TYFNKNNINDL
+2001 
-2012 IKEAI
+2012 
-2017 ALENNNQVGFYY
+2017 
-2029 LDKKRTQS
+2029 
-2037 IIKRT
+2037 
-2042 GYQLPRRLNNLSS
+2042 S
-2055 NIIIRKIDSNV
+2055 NIRGTSDAN
-2066 NKKINKITQS
+2066 
-2076 QQFVRWFGD
+2076 
-2085 WQNKPKTASKVVDGK
+2085 AK
-2100 GEPLVVYHQTEN
+2100 GEVSAVQ
-2112 DFNVFDTNK
+2112 
-2121 KGAGEFD
+2121 
-2128 SEMPT
+2128 
-2133 GIFMKPTN
+2133 
-2141 SNIGLSGNKQMAL
+2141 
-2154 YANIRNP
+2154 
-2161 LTVNNRAELVKF
+2161 
-2173 YEQNIDG
+2173 
-2180 YKEARDYI
+2180 
-2188 SSIDSEYKQKYE
+2188 
-2200 QAEAEEDAEYSKLWT
+2200 
-2215 AREQGKIT
+2215 
-2223 EDEYQKA
+2223 
-2230 IESNAL
+2230 L
-2236 DELEEEWHNKVN
+2236 DE
-2248 EASKE
+2248 
-2253 AKSLI
+2253 
-2258 DDYFKTSKYDGVIVK
+2258 DT
-2273 NDAGSF
+2273 
-2279 GRTTKTY
+2279 
-2286 IAFSNTQV
+2286 
-2294 KSATDN
+2294 
-2300 IGTFDGRNSDIR
+2300 SDIK
-2312 YAVDD
+2312 YATDD

-2330 GIDYEKAVE
+2330 GIDFDKAVE

-2367 KLAEKE
+2367 KLDEKE

-2427 CKGGILLSGEYDKTL
+2427 CKGGILLSGEYDTTL
-2442 MREEREFLLDMLQG
+2442 MREEREFVLDMLQG

-2569 SEIINAKT
+2569 SEIINAKA

-2635 KLSQEKKEEHRK
+2635 KLSKQM
-2647 RVEHSRELFSRLNKE
+2647 
-2662 KSKVRVEKNKNVYRN
+2662 KSLSIYKLYEDQKHKNTVLRGKNAYRN

-2722 DGKAKNNEYIPDN
+2722 DGKARNNEYIPDS
-2735 LKGPIIDVLSC
+2735 LKGPIVDVLRC
-2746 FTVKDAKN
+2746 FTVKNEKG
-2754 ATPGY
+2754 ATPAV
-2759 FGEWNRIKEVG
+2759 FGDWNRIKEVG
-2770 ESVAELAKEYNKM
+2770 DRVV
-2783 KPEPTPSTD
+2783 D
-2792 LEKKEKEKPQNTF
+2792 LEREYAKLNSGKNPKLDNQPASFFDIT
-2805 IDLESISY
+2805 SIHY
-2813 KEPVNKQLENLA
+2813 KADVMERLSELSQKLK
-2825 EMLEGQN
+2825 GHN
-2832 IYTLTSHELSAIY
+2832 IYTLTSDELYAIY
-2845 DTMQRLDESLRDA
+2845 DTMQELEESLKDA

-2865 RKQNFKELAN
+2865 KKQNFMALAN
-2875 EAMQEVKNNKARVDY
+2875 TAIEEVKNNKSITDY
-2890 SKMKNVLAAPAKQL
+2890 SNMRNVVAAPFKQL
-2904 GKSFVA
+2904 GKSYIT

-2921 LSNYHD
+2921 LSNYND
-2927 DSIIYKMF
+2927 DSVIYKMF

-2945 IALQHKAISRIKE
+2945 IALQHEAISRIKD
-2958 VTIKYSDEVKKI
+2958 VTIKYSDEVEKI
-2970 QNEDVKEFDFRD
+2970 QNEDVKEFNFIDI
-2982 VETGRRVPITKGV
+2982 ETKRRVPITQGV

-3013 GGTEETYANEA
+3013 GGTDVSYGNKAK
-3024 GHYTVLPNL
+3024 HFTVLPNF
-3033 ELSNKKLKRTA
+3033 ELDNMKLKRTA
-3044 NENSHKV
+3044 KEHPNKV
-3051 RFNVESLKRIEKYV
+3051 RFTASDLQNIESYVEK
-3065 QNDKVL
+3065 NKVL
-3071 TELATAISE
+3071 MELASAISE

-3106 DYYPLKVDPNAGKYE
+3106 NYYPLQVYSDAGKYE
-3121 KNLKTEFHD
+3121 KVLETESYD

-3140 QRQWSATPIVIDDA
+3140 KRVWSSTPIVIEDA
-3154 LRNFVKQ
+3154 LRKYVKQ
-3161 VKSVSEYCGLL
+3161 VREVSEYCGMV
-3172 IPIENL
+3172 IPIENF

-3186 GSATLQSTIK
+3186 GTQTLHSTIK
-3196 ERYGVTAEHY
+3196 DRYGVTAEHY

-3253 LANRYFGAKNV
+3253 LANRYFGTKNV

-3445 ANLLLGALSVLSSV
+3445 ANLLLGVLSVLSSV
-3459 ILYHHWDDLFDD
+3459 ILYHHWDDVCDD

-3493 GSFAMGDYLYDAVSS
+3493 GSFAMGDYLYSAVSS

-3519 QAMSVD
+3519 QVMSVD

-3531 KDLIS
+3531 NDVIS

-3543 KTLLDCLGIPGTNFA
+3543 KTLLDCLGIPGTNIA

-3578 ITDSKGNVNTDYLHY
+3578 ITDSKGNVVTDYLHY

-3599 KSGNDT
+3599 KDGNSS
-3605 RAEHYEN
+3605 RAEYYES
-3612 MWKEILIEE
+3612 MWKEILMD
-3621 KGKTESEATSYI
+3621 KGKTESEATDYI
-3633 KNKIVTALSA
+3633 KSKIVTALSA

-3653 KANGNLADY
+3653 KANGNFADY

-3695 EIEDN
+3695 EIEG
-3700 EDRKQELIDNG
+3700 EDERKQKLMDNG
-3711 FNEKGAEFVI
+3711 FNENGAEYVLG
-3721 NKINESKS
+3721 KIETSQEYDDESKS
-3729 DDETGSTSV
+3729 TSAFDETSGE
-3738 FDDTSEEN
+3738 D
-3746 ELVMYR
+3746 ELVMYS

-3762 GDTENYS
+3762 GDTENYDI
-3769 MIENYLIEKGGKT
+3769 IEKYMIEKGGKT
-3782 KKEIK
+3782 KQEIE
-3787 SAMRSTSRTD
+3787 SVMRSASRTD
-3797 KLWGEYIEASTG
+3797 KLWAEYIEASTS
-3809 NDRQRTRELVT
+3809 NDRERTKELVE

-3825 YGSWENAKTALKKY
+3825 YGSWSKAKSALTKY
-3839 QNKIK
+3839 RQKNNK

>member
-137 EEQAAQYATVDDLK
+137 EEQAAQYATADDLK

-210 YKISEQAR
+210 YKISKQAR

-259 KQAEQYATPEDYK
+259 KQAEQYATAEDYK

-306 ISESNRNYNKYKS
+306 ISEANTNYNKYKS

-439 VVGSVGDAFK
+439 AVGSVGDAFK
-449 YIGAGIAEDV
+449 YIGAGIAEGV
-459 TGEYQWIDT
+459 TGEYQWINT
-468 NDTAAARVNTV
+468 YDTAAARVNTV

-492 NKTAGKVA
+492 NETAGKVA

-531 VLLSS
+531 VLLST
-536 EAGTAAAKESYDN
+536 EAGTAAAKDAYEN
-549 TGSASKALSTG
+549 TGKASNALMTG
-560 IWAGIAEAFFEKF
+560 VAAGIAEAFFEKF
-573 SIEKTKYFASVTPD
+573 SIENLKAFEAVSPD
-587 SVKSIFKNA
+587 SLKSVLKNA
-596 GKQMFTELT
+596 GKQMFTEAS

-640 TKDEATAKCAGSFV
+640 TKEEATAKCAENFG

-695 EEIGKEVMSGENF
+695 EEIGKEVMSDENF
-708 DINLLLEQAKNSGSE
+708 DINLLLEQAKNSSNE
-723 KAVSIAKSIEK
+723 KAENIAKSIEK

-769 DVKNDGVTANEEN
+769 DVKNDEVTANEEN

-833 NKVRVIADDGM
+833 NKVRVIADDGR

-874 LLVQEYGDYVNFKGK
+874 TLVQEYGDYVNFKGK

-974 EEMVNLDEGTRLA
+974 EETVNLDEGTRLA

-1002 ADMDENGKID
+1002 ADMDENGRID

-1019 IRASLDGNYILPV
+1019 IRASLNGNYILPV
-1032 AMHESMHSFRRESSK
+1032 AMHESMHSFRRESPK

-1076 NYGDRLTTN
+1076 NYGDRLTT
-1085 EDWNEDCIEEIV
+1085 NEDCIEEIV

-1166 EMFSNAADNIKAK
+1166 EMFSDAADNIKAK
-1179 SEEVITNGQKN
+1179 SEEVITNEQKN

-1208 KEYDNWDKKSTGFAF
+1208 KDYDNWDKKSTGFAF

-1397 IGYTTDNNPVVV
+1397 
-1409 INDDIL
+1409 
-1415 KGVKKS
+1415 
-1421 DWVKTVKNTISD
+1421 
-1433 KFSNGIPIKGRFI
+1433 
-1446 KVNRITRNEYT
+1446 
-1457 NSKYSKNKKN
+1457 
-1467 YDTVIYK
+1467 
-1474 DKFKT
+1474 
-1479 ANNLDEIIIASTN
+1479 
-1492 YVNEDLKHTRKDS
+1492 
-1505 FKEFARGDVLIRVGS
+1505 
-1520 NDYSAKVIVGF
+1520 
-1531 TKGNEMVLY
+1531 
-1540 DIINFVPEK
+1540 
-1549 LDIKKIDTQYR
+1549 
-1560 PTTENVESDRT
+1560 
-1571 SVSITNSISEN
+1571 
-1582 RNNVNTKND
+1582 
-1591 ESSNDIKYS
+1591 

-1643 WRFEIDNSELEFK
+1643 WRFEIDNSELKFK

-1684 NDTATKAE
+1684 NNTATKAE

-1818 RRDYNA
+1818 RRNYNA

-1843 SGDAGYSADENIM
+1843 SGDAGYLIDDTKSSAEKYSEDDFENKVVYPNMDERQRAQILRNERIKLSSYDSKNALSPDDVASLENSVKRNAFKILRELGTKFNVYKNYTNENIEL
-1856 QNDFEKKV
+1856 DFDYSKSGLKESIDKQGNITTNYTDFAKMLTVFDDVIRNAVPIEVHTDKYVGTKRENPDLKYDYVLLSAFTDDNYIVPVELHIKEYKDSYRINNKLYVSITLGKIKNEDNIITGSLLKNNNEVANSVPLSSEVSIPQLVSKVNEKLGNFYK
-1864 DQIENN
+1864 
-1870 TYNSNDVVIM
+1870 Y
-1880 GKTPKILQDIGLNS
+1880 
-1894 LPVAMTKNHIYSVAV
+1894 LPDELL
-1909 SEARAK
+1909 SETQLK
-1915 SEGRYKKN
+1915 YKKIAAEKDRQRLS
-1923 TNYHNLGF
+1923 TMR
-1931 NTVKKIYNKIS
+1931 NKTI
-1942 DPLMIIAHPD
+1942 
-1952 FTNKASRDS
+1952 
-1961 THKVIVLVD
+1961 
-1970 LSVNNKQVI
+1970 
-1979 APILVDYE
+1979 
-1987 SIYSKKRMDVNLVA
+1987 
-2001 TYFNKNNINDL
+2001 
-2012 IKEAI
+2012 
-2017 ALENNNQVGFYY
+2017 
-2029 LDKKRTQS
+2029 
-2037 IIKRT
+2037 
-2042 GYQLPRRLNNLSS
+2042 
-2055 NIIIRKIDSNV
+2055 
-2066 NKKINKITQS
+2066 
-2076 QQFVRWFGD
+2076 
-2085 WQNKPKTASKVVDGK
+2085 
-2100 GEPLVVYHQTEN
+2100 QTEN
-2112 DFNVFDTNK
+2112 K
-2121 KGAGEFD
+2121 
-2128 SEMPT
+2128 
-2133 GIFMKPTN
+2133 
-2141 SNIGLSGNKQMAL
+2141 
-2154 YANIRNP
+2154 
-2161 LTVNNRAELVKF
+2161 
-2173 YEQNIDG
+2173 
-2180 YKEARDYI
+2180 
-2188 SSIDSEYKQKYE
+2188 
-2200 QAEAEEDAEYSKLWT
+2200 
-2215 AREQGKIT
+2215 
-2223 EDEYQKA
+2223 
-2230 IESNAL
+2230 
-2236 DELEEEWHNKVN
+2236 
-2248 EASKE
+2248 
-2253 AKSLI
+2253 
-2258 DDYFKTSKYDGVIVK
+2258 
-2273 NDAGSF
+2273 
-2279 GRTTKTY
+2279 
-2286 IAFSNTQV
+2286 
-2294 KSATDN
+2294 
-2300 IGTFDGRNSDIR
+2300 SDIK
-2312 YAVDD
+2312 YATDD

-2367 KLAEKE
+2367 KLDEKE

-2414 ANFTDLFEELVND
+2414 ANFTDLFEEFVND

-2442 MREEREFLLDMLQG
+2442 MREEREFVLNMLQG

-2479 RKKMFGKTYVAVKNK
+2479 RKKMFGKTYVVVKNK

-2569 SEIINAKT
+2569 SKIINAKT

-2590 IKEFETSQKEAINIA
+2590 IKEIETSQKEAINIA

-2622 AKERNIKL
+2622 AKERNTEL

-2662 KSKVRVEKNKNVYRN
+2662 KSKVRVEKNKNAYRN

-2689 HYKTIREEYNEGR
+2689 HYKTIREEYNENR
-2702 NKTEYLHKLGRMCDR
+2702 EKTLYLNKLGKMCDR

-2722 DGKAKNNEYIPDN
+2722 GGKAKNNEYIPDN

-2759 FGEWNRIKEVG
+2759 FGEWNRLKEVG
-2770 ESVAELAKEYNKM
+2770 ERVAELAKEYNNM
-2783 KPEPTPSTD
+2783 EPEPTPSTD
-2792 LEKKEKEKPQNTF
+2792 LEKKEEEKPQNTF
-2805 IDLESISY
+2805 IDIESIHY
-2813 KEPVNKQLENLA
+2813 KVDVMEQLKNLA

-2845 DTMQRLDESLRDA
+2845 DTMKMLDESLRDA

-2865 RKQNFKELAN
+2865 RKQNFMALAN
-2875 EAMQEVKNNKARVDY
+2875 EAMQEVKNNKSITDY
-2890 SKMKNVLAAPAKQL
+2890 SKMRNVVAAPFKQL
-2904 GKSFVA
+2904 GKSYIT

-2945 IALQHKAISRIKE
+2945 IALQHEAISRIKE

-2982 VETGRRVPITKGV
+2982 VETGRRVPITQGV

-3013 GGTEETYANEA
+3013 GGTDESYGNKAK
-3024 GHYTVLPNL
+3024 HFTVLPNF
-3033 ELSNKKLKRTA
+3033 ELDNMKLKRTA
-3044 NENSHKV
+3044 KEHPNKV
-3051 RFNVESLKRIEKYV
+3051 RFTASDLQNIESYVEK
-3065 QNDKVL
+3065 NKVL
-3071 TELATAISE
+3071 MELASAISE

-3106 DYYPLKVDPNAGKYE
+3106 NYYPLQVYGDAGKYE
-3121 KNLKTEFHD
+3121 KVLETESYD

-3140 QRQWSATPIVIDDA
+3140 KREWSPTPIVIDDA
-3154 LRNFVKQ
+3154 LRKYVKQ
-3161 VKSVSEYCGLL
+3161 VKEVSEYCGMV
-3172 IPIENL
+3172 IPIENF

-3186 GSATLQSTIK
+3186 GTQTLHSTIK
-3196 ERYGVTAEHY
+3196 DRYGVTAEHY

-3229 QSNYMGMKIMFNMG
+3229 QSNYMGMKIAFNFG
-3243 SMIKQLSAFP
+3243 SMIKQVSAFP

-3264 SLAALNLFRNKVDFD
+3264 SLAAMNLFRNKVDVD
-3279 LYNKYTSYLWYRKEG
+3279 LYDKYTSYLWYRKEG
-3294 NGTVVGEL
+3294 NGTVIGEL
-3302 SREMSLVKKWQDT
+3302 SKEMSLTSKGMGFLDIVS
-3315 FDFVGKMDN
+3315 KMDN
-3324 RVVASLL
+3324 RVVSSLL

-3436 VSCCSGAIS
+3436 VSCCSGAFCS
-3445 ANLLLGALSVLSSV
+3445 HLLNGFLSTLAFLL
-3459 ILYHHWDDLFDD
+3459 LYHHWDDVCDD
-3471 EGNISGQKI
+3471 EGNISAKNIGFSYI
-3480 ALNYLDEV
+3480 NEV

-3508 AIDIGKTYYGL
+3508 AIDKDKTFYGL
-3519 QAMSVD
+3519 QVMSVD
-3525 SINDMV
+3525 SINDMIQNITSGKYWEFV
-3531 KDLIS
+3531 KVFFDCVGVPVTNAARLITSAMAYSKDL
-3536 GKALDAL
+3536 
-3543 KTLLDCLGIPGTNFA
+3543 T
-3558 RFGSSIYAYYND
+3558 
-3570 VAKGSGRI
+3570 SGRI
-3578 ITDSKGNVNTDYLHY
+3578 ITDNKGNVNTDYLHY

-3612 MWKEILIEE
+3612 MWKEILID
-3621 KGKTESEATSYI
+3621 KGKTESEATDYI
-3633 KNKIVTALSA
+3633 KSKIVTALSA

>member
-122 MNHAAYVGDDEKRWL
+122 MNHA
-137 EEQAAQYATVDDLK
+137 
-151 KKYNENNA
+151 
-159 EMVYLSKAQDN
+159 
-170 LLNKM
+170 
-175 KEVDEGGIEYGKYA
+175 
-189 NKYGKLQIQRDEIAL
+189 
-204 EQKTLP
+204 
-210 YKISEQAR
+210 
-218 ITAINERNK
+218 
-227 YYSEKYK
+227 
-234 DTPKTY
+234 
-240 EGYMKHA
+240 

-259 KQAEQYATPEDYK
+259 KQAEQYATAEDYK

-278 SADYN
+278 KADYN
-283 YLNSIKADVQGNG
+283 YYKILGEKVKNESVYYQYVSASKYAQQKQSDLQNSADKIEKRMNEAQDSERIAESKGKEKYYEEKYKDTPKTYEGYMKHAPYVSEEERQWLESQADEFATSEDYKKEIEKAKAEHAYLYNIYKK
-296 GVASNKLEDL
+296 N
-306 ISESNRNYNKYKS
+306 ESNGTTASKSDRKIDDGIISKLNEISKYESKL
-319 SARKKE
+319 RKKE

-330 KDIIEGD
+330 KDILESD

-367 DLKSGNKYTP
+367 DLKRGNKYTP

-439 VVGSVGDAFK
+439 AVGSVGDAFK
-449 YIGAGIAEDV
+449 YIGAGIAEEV
-459 TGEYQWIDT
+459 TGEYQWINT
-468 NDTAAARVNTV
+468 YDTAAARVNTV

-492 NKTAGKVA
+492 NETAGKVA

-531 VLLSS
+531 VLLST
-536 EAGTAAAKESYDN
+536 EAGTAAAKDAYEN
-549 TGSASKALSTG
+549 TGKASNALMTG
-560 IWAGIAEAFFEKF
+560 VAAGIAEAFFEKF
-573 SIEKTKYFASVTPD
+573 SIENLKAFEAVSPD
-587 SVKSIFKNA
+587 SLKSVLKNA
-596 GKQMFTELT
+596 GKQMFTEAS

-640 TKDEATAKCAGSFV
+640 TKDEATAKCAENFG

-695 EEIGKEVMSGENF
+695 EEIGKEVMSDENF

-769 DVKNDGVTANEEN
+769 DVKNDGVTANEGN

-833 NKVRVIADDGM
+833 NKVRVIADDGR

-874 LLVQEYGDYVNFKGK
+874 TLVQEYGDYVNFKGK

-974 EEMVNLDEGTRLA
+974 EETVNLDEGTRLA

-1002 ADMDENGKID
+1002 ADMDENGRID

-1032 AMHESMHSFRRESSK
+1032 AMHESMHSFRRESPK

-1076 NYGDRLTTN
+1076 NYGDRLTT
-1085 EDWNEDCIEEIV
+1085 NEDCIEEIV

-1166 EMFSNAADNIKAK
+1166 EMFSDAADNIKAK
-1179 SEEVITNGQKN
+1179 SEEVITNEQKN

-1365 STRFGFFNNSISQN
+1365 STRFGFFNNSISQ
-1379 SKNVNTKN
+1379 SPKNVNTKN

-1520 NDYSAKVIVGF
+1520 NDYSSKVIVGF

-1843 SGDAGYSADENIM
+1843 SGDAGYLTDKDFTKYDNLETLDDKEIKVYNKRGWAYGLFNREDMKLLNEKFSELDKRLNGKTDNMLADGTRVVEI
-1856 QNDFEKKV
+1856 
-1864 DQIENN
+1864 NN
-1870 TYNSNDVVIM
+1870 KIVSIGGTYND
-1880 GKTPKILQDIGLNS
+1880 PE
-1894 LPVAMTKNHIYSVAV
+1894 IYSVFEINAYHEYEAERIKDDIKYV
-1909 SEARAK
+1909 QTGNGRNRYSFEELGKLIENYKGKENVRFYSSTDYSYIRGRTEKGARAI
-1915 SEGRYKKN
+1915 STGDFSRY
-1923 TNYHNLGF
+1923 G
-1931 NTVKKIYNKIS
+1931 YNK
-1942 DPLMIIAHPD
+1942 
-1952 FTNKASRDS
+1952 
-1961 THKVIVLVD
+1961 
-1970 LSVNNKQVI
+1970 
-1979 APILVDYE
+1979 E
-1987 SIYSKKRMDVNLVA
+1987 
-2001 TYFNKNNINDL
+2001 
-2012 IKEAI
+2012 
-2017 ALENNNQVGFYY
+2017 
-2029 LDKKRTQS
+2029 
-2037 IIKRT
+2037 
-2042 GYQLPRRLNNLSS
+2042 S
-2055 NIIIRKIDSNV
+2055 NIRGTSDAN
-2066 NKKINKITQS
+2066 
-2076 QQFVRWFGD
+2076 
-2085 WQNKPKTASKVVDGK
+2085 AK
-2100 GEPLVVYHQTEN
+2100 GEVSAVQ
-2112 DFNVFDTNK
+2112 
-2121 KGAGEFD
+2121 
-2128 SEMPT
+2128 
-2133 GIFMKPTN
+2133 
-2141 SNIGLSGNKQMAL
+2141 
-2154 YANIRNP
+2154 
-2161 LTVNNRAELVKF
+2161 
-2173 YEQNIDG
+2173 
-2180 YKEARDYI
+2180 
-2188 SSIDSEYKQKYE
+2188 
-2200 QAEAEEDAEYSKLWT
+2200 
-2215 AREQGKIT
+2215 
-2223 EDEYQKA
+2223 
-2230 IESNAL
+2230 L
-2236 DELEEEWHNKVN
+2236 DE
-2248 EASKE
+2248 
-2253 AKSLI
+2253 
-2258 DDYFKTSKYDGVIVK
+2258 DT
-2273 NDAGSF
+2273 
-2279 GRTTKTY
+2279 
-2286 IAFSNTQV
+2286 
-2294 KSATDN
+2294 
-2300 IGTFDGRNSDIR
+2300 SDIK
-2312 YAVDD
+2312 YATDD

-2367 KLAEKE
+2367 KLDEKE

-2427 CKGGILLSGEYDKTL
+2427 CKGGILLSGEYDTTL
-2442 MREEREFLLDMLQG
+2442 MKDEREFVLD
-2456 KVLLIKPRD
+2456 LINDKTLFIRPRD
-2465 VQQIEEDY
+2465 IQQIEDDY

-2505 ITHIEENYPYLLNE
+2505 ITHIEENYPYLLYE

-2569 SEIINAKT
+2569 SKIINAKT

-2635 KLSQEKKEEHRK
+2635 KLSKQM
-2647 RVEHSRELFSRLNKE
+2647 
-2662 KSKVRVEKNKNVYRN
+2662 KSLSIYKLYEDQKHKNTVLREKNADSN

-2689 HYKTIREEYNEGR
+2689 HYKTIREEYNENR
-2702 NKTEYLHKLGRMCDR
+2702 EKTLYLNKLGKMCDR

-2746 FTVKDAKN
+2746 FTVKNAKN

-2759 FGEWNRIKEVG
+2759 FGEWNRLKEVG
-2770 ESVAELAKEYNKM
+2770 ERVAELAEEYNNM

-2792 LEKKEKEKPQNTF
+2792 LEKKEKEKEKPQNTF
-2805 IDLESISY
+2805 IDIESISY
-2813 KEPVNKQLENLA
+2813 KEPVNKQLKNLA
-2825 EMLEGQN
+2825 EMLKGQN

-3071 TELATAISE
+3071 MELATAISE

-3140 QRQWSATPIVIDDA
+3140 QRQWSDTPIVIDDA

-3172 IPIENL
+3172 IPIENF

-3196 ERYGVTAEHY
+3196 ERYGVSAEHY

-3215 QRADTIDNTFLDTI
+3215 NRADTTDRTILDKI
-3229 QSNYMGMKIMFNMG
+3229 QSNFMGMKIAFNFG
-3243 SMIKQLSAFP
+3243 SMIKQVSAFP

-3264 SLAALNLFRNKVDFD
+3264 SLAAMNLFRNKVDFD

-3294 NGTVVGEL
+3294 NGTVIGEL
-3302 SREMSLVKKWQDT
+3302 SKEMSLTSKGMGFLDIVS
-3315 FDFVGKMDN
+3315 KMDN
-3324 RVVASLL
+3324 RVVSSLL

-3376 QYLRNKNLRRL
+3376 QYMRNKNLRQL

-3471 EGNISGQKI
+3471 EGNISGEKI

-3493 GSFAMGDYLYDAVSS
+3493 GSFAMGDYLYSAVSS

-3531 KDLIS
+3531 KDLII

-3543 KTLLDCLGIPGTNFA
+3543 KTLIDCLGYPGTNFA
-3558 RFGSSIYAYYND
+3558 RFGLSIYAYYND

-3578 ITDSKGNVNTDYLHY
+3578 ITDSKGNVVTDYLHY

-3599 KSGNDT
+3599 KDGNSS
-3605 RAEHYEN
+3605 RAEYYES
-3612 MWKEILIEE
+3612 MWKEILMD
-3621 KGKTESEATSYI
+3621 KGKTESEATDYI
-3633 KNKIVTALSA
+3633 KSKIVTALSA

-3662 EKYRQKVIDCGF
+3662 EKYRQKVIDYGF

-3687 KSEAKLVS
+3687 SAEAKLVS

-3746 ELVMYR
+3746 ELVMYS

-3782 KKEIK
+3782 KQEIK

-3825 YGSWENAKTALKKY
+3825 YGSWDNAKTALKKY

>member
-111 YKDTPKTYEGY
+111 YKNTPKTYEGY

-137 EEQAAQYATVDDLK
+137 EEQAAQYATADDLK

-210 YKISEQAR
+210 YKISKQAR

-259 KQAEQYATPEDYK
+259 KQAEQYATAEDYK

-306 ISESNRNYNKYKS
+306 ISEANTNYNKYKS

-358 SDNDEAVRI
+358 SDNGEAVRI

-449 YIGAGIAEDV
+449 YFGAGIAEDV

-479 RSTVSDKIGADIG
+479 RSTVSDEIGADIG
-492 NKTAGKVA
+492 NETAGKVA

-683 KINSNIDMKKSA
+683 KINTNIDMKKSA
-695 EEIGKEVMSGENF
+695 EEIGKEVMSDENF

-723 KAVSIAKSIEK
+723 KAENIAKSIEK
-734 KMSGNKNY
+734 KMSKNENY
-742 KVNSVDVGN
+742 KVDSVDVGN

-769 DVKNDGVTANEEN
+769 DVKNDGVTANEGN

-833 NKVRVIADDGM
+833 NKVRVIADDGR

-874 LLVQEYGDYVNFKGK
+874 TLVQEYGDYVNFKGK

-974 EEMVNLDEGTRLA
+974 EETVNLDEGTRLA

-1002 ADMDENGKID
+1002 ADMDENGRID

-1076 NYGDRLTTN
+1076 NYGDRLTT
-1085 EDWNEDCIEEIV
+1085 NEDCIEEIV

-1179 SEEVITNGQKN
+1179 SEEVITNEQKN
-1190 NTDKGVENVKY
+1190 NTDKGVESGDVKY
-1201 SINKGFA
+1201 SIKENVKNKVSGEIYDKVVVLDTNIFKGIPPRNWGKTFRNFISKHLTGKKFLTFDENGKEEIIEFA
-1208 KEYDNWDKKSTGFAF
+1208 KPNERVTKNGANNSHKVIDKLSRKSDRNSKLVIVHSDEVINISEKQNENAEHSHQWLDENGWEYRNAIVMDKYGKLYSVTLNIAKSKDGR
-1223 KVGTTSTVLHKLGVN
+1223 
-1238 NKTIYWDATKIKKI
+1238 
-1252 KEKHPEMTD
+1252 
-1261 SIIKQ
+1261 
-1266 VPNILEN
+1266 NIL
-1273 PIIVMESN
+1273 
-1281 TVSGRLVLFGDVY
+1281 Y
-1294 DSKNNPVLVALELN
+1294 D
-1308 PTEKGGKSLNIIK
+1308 
-1321 IASAYGKD
+1321 
-1329 VDLQGFINKSKILYV
+1329 INKINEVGYGVVLSNAKGKRSSHIN
-1344 EPNKERT
+1344 PNFVT
-1351 HNWLSVNRLKLPLP
+1351 
-1365 STRFGFFNNSISQN
+1365 NSISQ
-1379 SKNVNTKN
+1379 
-1387 DESSNDIKYS
+1387 
-1397 IGYTTDNNPVVV
+1397 
-1409 INDDIL
+1409 
-1415 KGVKKS
+1415 
-1421 DWVKTVKNTISD
+1421 
-1433 KFSNGIPIKGRFI
+1433 
-1446 KVNRITRNEYT
+1446 
-1457 NSKYSKNKKN
+1457 
-1467 YDTVIYK
+1467 
-1474 DKFKT
+1474 
-1479 ANNLDEIIIASTN
+1479 
-1492 YVNEDLKHTRKDS
+1492 
-1505 FKEFARGDVLIRVGS
+1505 
-1520 NDYSAKVIVGF
+1520 
-1531 TKGNEMVLY
+1531 
-1540 DIINFVPEK
+1540 
-1549 LDIKKIDTQYR
+1549 
-1560 PTTENVESDRT
+1560 
-1571 SVSITNSISEN
+1571 SE
-1582 RNNVNTKND
+1582 NNVNTKND

-1643 WRFEIDNSELEFK
+1643 WRFEIDDSELEFK
-1656 TDIEKNR
+1656 TDIKKNR

-1684 NDTATKAE
+1684 NNTATKAE

-1843 SGDAGYSADENIM
+1843 SGDAGYLTDKDFTKYDNLETLDDKEIKVYNKRGWAYGLFNREDMKLLNEKFSELDKRLNGKTDNMLADGTRVVEI
-1856 QNDFEKKV
+1856 
-1864 DQIENN
+1864 NN
-1870 TYNSNDVVIM
+1870 KIVSIGGTYND
-1880 GKTPKILQDIGLNS
+1880 PE
-1894 LPVAMTKNHIYSVAV
+1894 IYSVFEINAYHEYEAERIKDDIKYV
-1909 SEARAK
+1909 QTGNGRNRYSFEELGKLIENYKGKENVRFYSSTDYSYIRGRTEKGARAI
-1915 SEGRYKKN
+1915 STGDFSRY
-1923 TNYHNLGF
+1923 G
-1931 NTVKKIYNKIS
+1931 YNK
-1942 DPLMIIAHPD
+1942 
-1952 FTNKASRDS
+1952 
-1961 THKVIVLVD
+1961 
-1970 LSVNNKQVI
+1970 
-1979 APILVDYE
+1979 E
-1987 SIYSKKRMDVNLVA
+1987 
-2001 TYFNKNNINDL
+2001 
-2012 IKEAI
+2012 
-2017 ALENNNQVGFYY
+2017 
-2029 LDKKRTQS
+2029 
-2037 IIKRT
+2037 
-2042 GYQLPRRLNNLSS
+2042 S
-2055 NIIIRKIDSNV
+2055 NIRGTSDAN
-2066 NKKINKITQS
+2066 
-2076 QQFVRWFGD
+2076 
-2085 WQNKPKTASKVVDGK
+2085 AK
-2100 GEPLVVYHQTEN
+2100 GEVSAVQ
-2112 DFNVFDTNK
+2112 
-2121 KGAGEFD
+2121 
-2128 SEMPT
+2128 
-2133 GIFMKPTN
+2133 
-2141 SNIGLSGNKQMAL
+2141 
-2154 YANIRNP
+2154 
-2161 LTVNNRAELVKF
+2161 
-2173 YEQNIDG
+2173 
-2180 YKEARDYI
+2180 
-2188 SSIDSEYKQKYE
+2188 
-2200 QAEAEEDAEYSKLWT
+2200 
-2215 AREQGKIT
+2215 
-2223 EDEYQKA
+2223 
-2230 IESNAL
+2230 L
-2236 DELEEEWHNKVN
+2236 DE
-2248 EASKE
+2248 
-2253 AKSLI
+2253 
-2258 DDYFKTSKYDGVIVK
+2258 DT
-2273 NDAGSF
+2273 
-2279 GRTTKTY
+2279 
-2286 IAFSNTQV
+2286 
-2294 KSATDN
+2294 
-2300 IGTFDGRNSDIR
+2300 SDIK
-2312 YAVDD
+2312 YATDD

-2330 GIDYEKAVE
+2330 GIDFDKAVE

-2367 KLAEKE
+2367 KLDEKE

-2414 ANFTDLFEELVND
+2414 ANFTDLFEEFVND
-2427 CKGGILLSGEYDKTL
+2427 CKGGILLSGGFDKTL
-2442 MREEREFLLDMLQG
+2442 MREEREFVLD
-2456 KVLLIKPRD
+2456 LIHDKTLFIRPRD
-2465 VQQIEEDY
+2465 IQQIEEDY

-2569 SEIINAKT
+2569 SKIINAKT

-2590 IKEFETSQKEAINIA
+2590 IKEIETSQKEAINIA

-2635 KLSQEKKEEHRK
+2635 KLSKQM
-2647 RVEHSRELFSRLNKE
+2647 
-2662 KSKVRVEKNKNVYRN
+2662 KSLSIYKLYEDQKHKNTVLREKNADSN

-2689 HYKTIREEYNEGR
+2689 HYKTIREEYNENR
-2702 NKTEYLHKLGRMCDR
+2702 EKTLYLNKLGKMCDR

-2746 FTVKDAKN
+2746 FTVKNAKN

-2770 ESVAELAKEYNKM
+2770 ESVAELESAYRELNKD
-2783 KPEPTPSTD
+2783 KSANE
-2792 LEKKEKEKPQNTF
+2792 EKSKSSF
-2805 IDLESISY
+2805 IDIESIHY
-2813 KEPVNKQLENLA
+2813 KVGVMKQLENLKA
-2825 EMLEGQN
+2825 LVKGHN
-2832 IYTLTSHELSAIY
+2832 IYTLTSNELVAIY
-2845 DTMQRLDESLRDA
+2845 DTMQMLDESLKDA

-2865 RKQNFKELAN
+2865 RKQNFMALAD

-2927 DSIIYKMF
+2927 DSIIYKLF
-2935 SDLHKGENHA
+2935 SGLHEGENKA
-2945 IALQHKAISRIKE
+2945 ITIQQKAISRIKE
-2958 VTIKYSDEVKKI
+2958 VTLKYKKEIKGI

-2982 VETGRRVPITKGV
+2982 AVTGKRVPITKGV

-3013 GGTEETYANEA
+3013 GGTEETYANKA

-3071 TELATAISE
+3071 MELATAISE

-3106 DYYPLKVDPNAGKYE
+3106 DYYPLQVYRDAGKYE
-3121 KNLKTEFHD
+3121 KNLETEFHD

-3172 IPIENL
+3172 IPIENF

-3186 GSATLQSTIK
+3186 GSATLHSTIK
-3196 ERYGVTAEHY
+3196 ERYGVSAEHY

-3215 QRADTIDNTFLDTI
+3215 NRADTTDRTILDKI
-3229 QSNYMGMKIMFNMG
+3229 QSNFMGMKIAFNFG
-3243 SMIKQLSAFP
+3243 SMIKQVSAFP

-3264 SLAALNLFRNKVDFD
+3264 SLAAMNLFRNKVDVD
-3279 LYNKYTSYLWYRKEG
+3279 LYDKYTSYLWYRKEG
-3294 NGTVVGEL
+3294 NGTVIGEL
-3302 SREMSLVKKWQDT
+3302 SKEMSLTNKGMGFLDIVS
-3315 FDFVGKMDN
+3315 KMDN
-3324 RVVASLL
+3324 RVVSSLL

-3369 NMVTSKP
+3369 NMITSKP
-3376 QYLRNKNLRRL
+3376 QYLRNKALRLL

-3402 IFDSFFEMKAR
+3402 MLDSFLEMKAR
-3413 MADDKINSTAES
+3413 MNDYKNNSTVE
-3425 KAAKKAAVLKF
+3425 AKKAMKEAILKF
-3436 VSCCSGAIS
+3436 VSCCAGAFCS
-3445 ANLLLGALSVLSSV
+3445 NLFLGALSLLSS
-3459 ILYHHWDDLFDD
+3459 ICLYHRWDDLFDD
-3471 EGNISGQKI
+3471 EGNISAKNIGFSYI
-3480 ALNYLDEV
+3480 NEV

-3508 AIDIGKTYYGL
+3508 AIDKDKTFYGL
-3519 QAMSVD
+3519 QVMSVD
-3525 SINDMV
+3525 SINDMIQNITSGKYWEFV
-3531 KDLIS
+3531 KVLFDCVGVPLTNAARLITSAMAYSKDL
-3536 GKALDAL
+3536 
-3543 KTLLDCLGIPGTNFA
+3543 TN
-3558 RFGSSIYAYYND
+3558 
-3570 VAKGSGRI
+3570 GRI
-3578 ITDSKGNVNTDYLHY
+3578 ITDNKGNVNTDYLHY

-3621 KGKTESEATSYI
+3621 KGKTESEATDYI
-3633 KNKIVTALSA
+3633 KSKIVTALSA

-3662 EKYRQKVIDCGF
+3662 EKYRQKVIDYGF

-3695 EIEDN
+3695 EIEGDD
-3700 EDRKQELIDNG
+3700 ERKQELMDNG
-3711 FNEKGAEFVI
+3711 FNENGAEFVI

-3746 ELVMYR
+3746 ELVMYS

>member
-137 EEQAAQYATVDDLK
+137 EEQAAQYATADDLK

-306 ISESNRNYNKYKS
+306 ISEANTNYNKYKS

-439 VVGSVGDAFK
+439 AVGSVGDAFK
-449 YIGAGIAEDV
+449 YIGAGIAEGV
-459 TGEYQWIDT
+459 TGEYQWINT
-468 NDTAAARVNTV
+468 YDTAAARVNTV

-492 NKTAGKVA
+492 NETAGKVA

-531 VLLSS
+531 VLLST
-536 EAGTAAAKESYDN
+536 EAGTAAAKDAYEN
-549 TGSASKALSTG
+549 TGKASNALMTG
-560 IWAGIAEAFFEKF
+560 VAAGIAEAFFEKF
-573 SIEKTKYFASVTPD
+573 SIENLKAFEAVSPD
-587 SVKSIFKNA
+587 SLKSVLKNA
-596 GKQMFTELT
+596 GKQMFTEAS

-640 TKDEATAKCAGSFV
+640 TKEEATAKCAENFG

-695 EEIGKEVMSGENF
+695 EEIGKEVMSDENF
-708 DINLLLEQAKNSGSE
+708 DINLLLEQAKNSSNE
-723 KAVSIAKSIEK
+723 KAENIAKSIEK

-769 DVKNDGVTANEEN
+769 DVKNDGVAANEEN
-782 INTVSKEEITEHIKY
+782 INTISKEEITEHIKY

-833 NKVRVIADDGM
+833 NKVRVIADDGR

-874 LLVQEYGDYVNFKGK
+874 TLVQEYGDYVNYKGK
-889 ESDINNY
+889 ESNINNY

-974 EEMVNLDEGTRLA
+974 EETVNLDEGTRLA

-1002 ADMDENGKID
+1002 ADMDENGRID

-1032 AMHESMHSFRRESSK
+1032 AMHESMHSFRRESPK

-1076 NYGDRLTTN
+1076 NYGDRLTT
-1085 EDWNEDCIEEIV
+1085 NEDCIEEIV

-1179 SEEVITNGQKN
+1179 SEEVITNEQKN
-1190 NTDKGVENVKY
+1190 NTDKGVESGDVKY
-1201 SINKGFA
+1201 SIKENVKNKVSGEIYDKVVVLDTNIFKGIPPRNWGKTFRNFISKHLTGKKFLTFDENGKEEIIEFA
-1208 KEYDNWDKKSTGFAF
+1208 KPNERVTKNGANNSHKVIDKLSRKSDRNSKLVIVHSDEVINISEKQNENAEHSHQWLDENGWEYRNAIVMDKYGKLYSVTLNIAKSKDGR
-1223 KVGTTSTVLHKLGVN
+1223 
-1238 NKTIYWDATKIKKI
+1238 
-1252 KEKHPEMTD
+1252 
-1261 SIIKQ
+1261 
-1266 VPNILEN
+1266 NIL
-1273 PIIVMESN
+1273 
-1281 TVSGRLVLFGDVY
+1281 Y
-1294 DSKNNPVLVALELN
+1294 D
-1308 PTEKGGKSLNIIK
+1308 
-1321 IASAYGKD
+1321 
-1329 VDLQGFINKSKILYV
+1329 INKINEVGYGVVLSNAKGKRSSHIN
-1344 EPNKERT
+1344 PNF
-1351 HNWLSVNRLKLPLP
+1351 V
-1365 STRFGFFNNSISQN
+1365 NNSISQ
-1379 SKNVNTKN
+1379 
-1387 DESSNDIKYS
+1387 
-1397 IGYTTDNNPVVV
+1397 
-1409 INDDIL
+1409 
-1415 KGVKKS
+1415 
-1421 DWVKTVKNTISD
+1421 
-1433 KFSNGIPIKGRFI
+1433 
-1446 KVNRITRNEYT
+1446 
-1457 NSKYSKNKKN
+1457 
-1467 YDTVIYK
+1467 
-1474 DKFKT
+1474 
-1479 ANNLDEIIIASTN
+1479 
-1492 YVNEDLKHTRKDS
+1492 
-1505 FKEFARGDVLIRVGS
+1505 
-1520 NDYSAKVIVGF
+1520 
-1531 TKGNEMVLY
+1531 
-1540 DIINFVPEK
+1540 
-1549 LDIKKIDTQYR
+1549 
-1560 PTTENVESDRT
+1560 
-1571 SVSITNSISEN
+1571 SE
-1582 RNNVNTKND
+1582 NNVNTKND

-1843 SGDAGYSADENIM
+1843 SGDAGYLTDKDFTKYDNLETLDDKEIKVYNKRGWAYGLFNREDMKLLNEKFSELDKRLNGKTDNMLADGTRIVE
-1856 QNDFEKKV
+1856 V
-1864 DQIENN
+1864 NN
-1870 TYNSNDVVIM
+1870 KIVSIGGTYND
-1880 GKTPKILQDIGLNS
+1880 PE
-1894 LPVAMTKNHIYSVAV
+1894 IYSVLLINAENETYAEYV
-1909 SEARAK
+1909 KEEILGYVNEQRNYSRRKYEEIWETTPFVYGEENIRHYNAYDYI
-1915 SEGRYKKN
+1915 YKKGGDD
-1923 TNYHNLGF
+1923 TGLRATLPGDFSRYG
-1931 NTVKKIYNKIS
+1931 YNK
-1942 DPLMIIAHPD
+1942 
-1952 FTNKASRDS
+1952 
-1961 THKVIVLVD
+1961 
-1970 LSVNNKQVI
+1970 
-1979 APILVDYE
+1979 E
-1987 SIYSKKRMDVNLVA
+1987 
-2001 TYFNKNNINDL
+2001 
-2012 IKEAI
+2012 
-2017 ALENNNQVGFYY
+2017 
-2029 LDKKRTQS
+2029 
-2037 IIKRT
+2037 
-2042 GYQLPRRLNNLSS
+2042 S
-2055 NIIIRKIDSNV
+2055 NIRGTSDAN
-2066 NKKINKITQS
+2066 
-2076 QQFVRWFGD
+2076 
-2085 WQNKPKTASKVVDGK
+2085 AK
-2100 GEPLVVYHQTEN
+2100 GEVSAVQ
-2112 DFNVFDTNK
+2112 
-2121 KGAGEFD
+2121 
-2128 SEMPT
+2128 
-2133 GIFMKPTN
+2133 
-2141 SNIGLSGNKQMAL
+2141 
-2154 YANIRNP
+2154 
-2161 LTVNNRAELVKF
+2161 
-2173 YEQNIDG
+2173 
-2180 YKEARDYI
+2180 
-2188 SSIDSEYKQKYE
+2188 
-2200 QAEAEEDAEYSKLWT
+2200 
-2215 AREQGKIT
+2215 
-2223 EDEYQKA
+2223 
-2230 IESNAL
+2230 L
-2236 DELEEEWHNKVN
+2236 DE
-2248 EASKE
+2248 
-2253 AKSLI
+2253 
-2258 DDYFKTSKYDGVIVK
+2258 DT
-2273 NDAGSF
+2273 
-2279 GRTTKTY
+2279 
-2286 IAFSNTQV
+2286 
-2294 KSATDN
+2294 
-2300 IGTFDGRNSDIR
+2300 SDIK
-2312 YAVDD
+2312 YATDD

-2367 KLAEKE
+2367 KLDEKE

-2414 ANFTDLFEELVND
+2414 ANFTDLFEEFVND
-2427 CKGGILLSGEYDKTL
+2427 CKGGILLSGEYDTTL
-2442 MREEREFLLDMLQG
+2442 MREEREFVLDMLQG

-2569 SEIINAKT
+2569 SKIINAKT

-2590 IKEFETSQKEAINIA
+2590 IKEIETSQKEAINIA

-2662 KSKVRVEKNKNVYRN
+2662 KSKVRVEKNKNAYRN

-2770 ESVAELAKEYNKM
+2770 ERVDELAKEYNNM

-2792 LEKKEKEKPQNTF
+2792 LEKNLEKKEKEKPQNTF
-2805 IDLESISY
+2805 IDIESISY
-2813 KEPVNKQLENLA
+2813 KEPVNKQLKNLA

-2845 DTMQRLDESLRDA
+2845 DTMKMLDESLRDA

-2865 RKQNFKELAN
+2865 RKQNFMALAN
-2875 EAMQEVKNNKARVDY
+2875 EAMQEVKNNKSITDY
-2890 SKMKNVLAAPAKQL
+2890 SKMRNVVAAPFKQL
-2904 GKSFVA
+2904 GKSYIT
-2910 THLDPVRYGRM
+2910 THLDTVRYGRM

-2927 DSIIYKMF
+2927 DSIIYKLF
-2935 SDLHKGENHA
+2935 SGLHEGENKA
-2945 IALQHKAISRIKE
+2945 ITIQQKAISRIKE
-2958 VTIKYSDEVKKI
+2958 VTLKYEKEIKGI

-2982 VETGRRVPITKGV
+2982 VETGRRVPITQGV

-3013 GGTEETYANEA
+3013 GGTDESYGNKAK
-3024 GHYTVLPNL
+3024 HFTVLPNF
-3033 ELSNKKLKRTA
+3033 ELDNMKLKRTA
-3044 NENSHKV
+3044 KEHPNKV
-3051 RFNVESLKRIEKYV
+3051 RFTASDLQNIESYVEK
-3065 QNDKVL
+3065 DKVL
-3071 TELATAISE
+3071 MELASAISE

-3106 DYYPLKVDPNAGKYE
+3106 NYYPLQVYGDAGKYE
-3121 KNLKTEFHD
+3121 KVLETESYD

-3140 QRQWSATPIVIDDA
+3140 KREWSSTPIVIDDA
-3154 LRNFVKQ
+3154 LRKYVKQ
-3161 VKSVSEYCGLL
+3161 VKEVSEYCGMV
-3172 IPIENL
+3172 IPIENF

-3186 GSATLQSTIK
+3186 GTQTLHSTIK
-3196 ERYGVTAEHY
+3196 DRYGVTAEHY

-3215 QRADTIDNTFLDTI
+3215 QRADTIDNTFLDKI
-3229 QSNYMGMKIMFNMG
+3229 QSNFMGMKIAFNFG
-3243 SMIKQLSAFP
+3243 SMIKQVSAFP

-3294 NGTVVGEL
+3294 NGTVIGEL
-3302 SREMSLVKKWQDT
+3302 SKEMSLTSKGMGFLDIVS
-3315 FDFVGKMDN
+3315 KMDN
-3324 RVVASLL
+3324 RVVSSLL

-3436 VSCCSGAIS
+3436 VSCCSGAFCS
-3445 ANLLLGALSVLSSV
+3445 HLLNGFLSTLAFLL
-3459 ILYHHWDDLFDD
+3459 LYHHWDDVCDD
-3471 EGNISGQKI
+3471 EGNISAKNIGFSYI
-3480 ALNYLDEV
+3480 NEV

-3508 AIDIGKTYYGL
+3508 AIDKDKTFYGL
-3519 QAMSVD
+3519 QVMSVD
-3525 SINDMV
+3525 SINDMIQNITSGKYWEFV
-3531 KDLIS
+3531 KVFFDCVGVPVTNAARLITSAMAYSKDL
-3536 GKALDAL
+3536 
-3543 KTLLDCLGIPGTNFA
+3543 TN
-3558 RFGSSIYAYYND
+3558 
-3570 VAKGSGRI
+3570 GRI
-3578 ITDSKGNVNTDYLHY
+3578 ITDNKGNVNTDYLHY

-3662 EKYRQKVIDCGF
+3662 EKYRQKVIDYGF

-3687 KSEAKLVS
+3687 SAEAKLVS

-3746 ELVMYR
+3746 ELVMYS

-3782 KKEIK
+3782 KQEIK

-3809 NDRQRTRELVT
+3809 NDSQRTRELVT

>member
-93 QIKSINKQSERNE
+93 QIESINKQSERNE

-137 EEQAAQYATVDDLK
+137 EEQAAQYATADDLK

-247 QYVSSDEREWLE
+247 PYVSKDEREWLE
-259 KQAEQYATPEDYK
+259 SQADEFATPEDYRK
-272 KEADKA
+272 SAEKAQGELNYLTHLSHITGFKAEITGDKSAYNSKVQNIIEDADAKVKEYKDKA
-278 SADYN
+278 E
-283 YLNSIKADVQGNG
+283 Q
-296 GVASNKLEDL
+296 
-306 ISESNRNYNKYKS
+306 
-319 SARKKE
+319 KE

-358 SDNDEAVRI
+358 SDNGEAVRI

-426 NPVGA
+426 NPAGA

-459 TGEYQWIDT
+459 TGEKQWINT
-468 NDTAAARVNTV
+468 YDTAAARVNTV
-479 RSTVSDKIGADIG
+479 RSTVSDEIGADIG
-492 NKTAGKVA
+492 NETAGKVA

-531 VLLSS
+531 VLLST
-536 EAGTAAAKESYDN
+536 EAGTAAAKDAYEN
-549 TGSASKALSTG
+549 TGKASNALMTG
-560 IWAGIAEAFFEKF
+560 VAAGIAEAFFEKF
-573 SIEKTKYFASVTPD
+573 SIENLKAFEAVSPD
-587 SVKSIFKNA
+587 SLKSILKNA
-596 GKQMFTELT
+596 GKQMFTEAS

-614 TMTDCIINGNMS
+614 TLTDSIINGDMS

-683 KINSNIDMKKSA
+683 KINTNIDMKKSA
-695 EEIGKEVMSGENF
+695 EEIGKEVMSDENF
-708 DINLLLEQAKNSGSE
+708 DINLLLEQAKNSSNE
-723 KAVSIAKSIEK
+723 KAESIAKSIEK

-833 NKVRVIADDGM
+833 NKVRVIADDGR

-874 LLVQEYGDYVNFKGK
+874 TLVQEYGDYVNFKGK

-974 EEMVNLDEGTRLA
+974 EETVNLDEGTRLA

-1002 ADMDENGKID
+1002 ADMDENGRID

-1047 DYRLIRNF
+1047 DYRIIRNF

-1076 NYGDRLTTN
+1076 NYGDRLTT
-1085 EDWNEDCIEEIV
+1085 NEDCIEEIV

-1135 ASKIKEFIITHT
+1135 ATKIKEFIITHT

-1166 EMFSNAADNIKAK
+1166 EMFSDAADNIKAK
-1179 SEEVITNGQKN
+1179 SEEVITNEQKN
-1190 NTDKGVENVKY
+1190 NTDKGVESGDVKY
-1201 SINKGFA
+1201 SIKENVKNKVSGEIYDKVVVLDTNIFKGIPPRNWGKTFRNFISKHLIGKKFLTFDENGKEEIIEFA
-1208 KEYDNWDKKSTGFAF
+1208 KPNERVTKNGANNSHKVIDKLSRKSDRNSKLVIVHSDEVINISEKQHENAEHSHQWLDENGWEFRNAF
-1223 KVGTTSTVLHKLGVN
+1223 VMDKYGK
-1238 NKTIYWDATKIKKI
+1238 IYSVTLNIAKSKDGR
-1252 KEKHPEMTD
+1252 
-1261 SIIKQ
+1261 
-1266 VPNILEN
+1266 NILYDINKINE
-1273 PIIVMESN
+1273 V
-1281 TVSGRLVLFGDVY
+1281 GYGDVL
-1294 DSKNNPVLVALELN
+1294 SNAKGKRSSHINPNFV
-1308 PTEKGGKSLNIIK
+1308 T
-1321 IASAYGKD
+1321 
-1329 VDLQGFINKSKILYV
+1329 
-1344 EPNKERT
+1344 
-1351 HNWLSVNRLKLPLP
+1351 
-1365 STRFGFFNNSISQN
+1365 NSISQ
-1379 SKNVNTKN
+1379 
-1387 DESSNDIKYS
+1387 
-1397 IGYTTDNNPVVV
+1397 
-1409 INDDIL
+1409 
-1415 KGVKKS
+1415 
-1421 DWVKTVKNTISD
+1421 
-1433 KFSNGIPIKGRFI
+1433 
-1446 KVNRITRNEYT
+1446 
-1457 NSKYSKNKKN
+1457 
-1467 YDTVIYK
+1467 
-1474 DKFKT
+1474 
-1479 ANNLDEIIIASTN
+1479 
-1492 YVNEDLKHTRKDS
+1492 
-1505 FKEFARGDVLIRVGS
+1505 
-1520 NDYSAKVIVGF
+1520 
-1531 TKGNEMVLY
+1531 
-1540 DIINFVPEK
+1540 
-1549 LDIKKIDTQYR
+1549 
-1560 PTTENVESDRT
+1560 
-1571 SVSITNSISEN
+1571 SE
-1582 RNNVNTKND
+1582 NNVNTKND

-1703 IEYRKGVKLS
+1703 IEYKKGVKLS

-1843 SGDAGYSADENIM
+1843 SGDAGYLIDDTKSSAEKYSEDDFENKVVYPNMDERQRAQILRNERIKLSSYDSKNALSPDDVASLENSVKRNAFKILRELGTKFKVYKNYTNENIEL
-1856 QNDFEKKV
+1856 DFDYSKSGLKESIDKQGNITTNYTDFAKMLTVFDDVIRNAVPIEVHTDKYVGTKRENPDLKYDYVLLSAFTDDNYIVPVELHIKEYKESYRINNKLYVSITLGKIKNEDNIITGSLLKNNNEVANSVPLSSEVSIPQLVSKVNEKLGNFYK
-1864 DQIENN
+1864 
-1870 TYNSNDVVIM
+1870 Y
-1880 GKTPKILQDIGLNS
+1880 
-1894 LPVAMTKNHIYSVAV
+1894 LPDELL
-1909 SEARAK
+1909 SETQLK
-1915 SEGRYKKN
+1915 YKKIAAEKDRQRLS
-1923 TNYHNLGF
+1923 TMR
-1931 NTVKKIYNKIS
+1931 NKTI
-1942 DPLMIIAHPD
+1942 
-1952 FTNKASRDS
+1952 
-1961 THKVIVLVD
+1961 
-1970 LSVNNKQVI
+1970 
-1979 APILVDYE
+1979 
-1987 SIYSKKRMDVNLVA
+1987 
-2001 TYFNKNNINDL
+2001 
-2012 IKEAI
+2012 
-2017 ALENNNQVGFYY
+2017 
-2029 LDKKRTQS
+2029 
-2037 IIKRT
+2037 
-2042 GYQLPRRLNNLSS
+2042 
-2055 NIIIRKIDSNV
+2055 
-2066 NKKINKITQS
+2066 
-2076 QQFVRWFGD
+2076 
-2085 WQNKPKTASKVVDGK
+2085 
-2100 GEPLVVYHQTEN
+2100 QTEN
-2112 DFNVFDTNK
+2112 K
-2121 KGAGEFD
+2121 
-2128 SEMPT
+2128 
-2133 GIFMKPTN
+2133 
-2141 SNIGLSGNKQMAL
+2141 
-2154 YANIRNP
+2154 
-2161 LTVNNRAELVKF
+2161 
-2173 YEQNIDG
+2173 
-2180 YKEARDYI
+2180 
-2188 SSIDSEYKQKYE
+2188 
-2200 QAEAEEDAEYSKLWT
+2200 
-2215 AREQGKIT
+2215 
-2223 EDEYQKA
+2223 
-2230 IESNAL
+2230 
-2236 DELEEEWHNKVN
+2236 
-2248 EASKE
+2248 
-2253 AKSLI
+2253 
-2258 DDYFKTSKYDGVIVK
+2258 
-2273 NDAGSF
+2273 
-2279 GRTTKTY
+2279 
-2286 IAFSNTQV
+2286 
-2294 KSATDN
+2294 
-2300 IGTFDGRNSDIR
+2300 SDIK
-2312 YAVDD
+2312 YATDD

-2367 KLAEKE
+2367 KLDEKE

-2414 ANFTDLFEELVND
+2414 ANFTDLFEEFVND
-2427 CKGGILLSGEYDKTL
+2427 CKGGILLSGEYDTTL
-2442 MREEREFLLDMLQG
+2442 MREEREFVLDMLQG

-2479 RKKMFGKTYVAVKNK
+2479 RKKMFGKTYVVVKNK

-2569 SEIINAKT
+2569 SEIINAKA

-2635 KLSQEKKEEHRK
+2635 KLSKQM
-2647 RVEHSRELFSRLNKE
+2647 
-2662 KSKVRVEKNKNVYRN
+2662 KSLSIYKLYEDQKDKNTVLRGKNAYRN
-2677 KIIEAQK
+2677 KIIKAQK

-2689 HYKTIREEYNEGR
+2689 HYKTIREEYNENR
-2702 NKTEYLHKLGRMCDR
+2702 EKTLYLNKLGKMCDR

-2746 FTVKDAKN
+2746 FTVKNAKN

-2759 FGEWNRIKEVG
+2759 FGEWNRLKEVG
-2770 ESVAELAKEYNKM
+2770 ERVAELESAYRELNKD
-2783 KPEPTPSTD
+2783 KSANE
-2792 LEKKEKEKPQNTF
+2792 EKSKSSF
-2805 IDLESISY
+2805 IDIESIHY
-2813 KEPVNKQLENLA
+2813 KVGVMKQLENLKA
-2825 EMLEGQN
+2825 LVKGHN
-2832 IYTLTSHELSAIY
+2832 IYTLTSNELVAIY
-2845 DTMQRLDESLRDA
+2845 DTMQMLDESLKDA

-2865 RKQNFKELAN
+2865 RKQNFMALAD

-2927 DSIIYKMF
+2927 DSIIYKLF
-2935 SDLHKGENHA
+2935 SGLHEGENKA
-2945 IALQHKAISRIKE
+2945 ITIQQKAISRIKK
-2958 VTIKYSDEVKKI
+2958 VTLKYKKEIKGI

-2982 VETGRRVPITKGV
+2982 AVTGKRVPITKGV

-3013 GGTEETYANEA
+3013 GGTEETYANKA

-3033 ELSNKKLKRTA
+3033 ELSNKNLKRTA
-3044 NENSHKV
+3044 TENSHKV

-3071 TELATAISE
+3071 MELATAISE
-3080 VYNQTLKQEINEVSM
+3080 AYNQTLKQEINEVSM

-3106 DYYPLKVDPNAGKYE
+3106 DYYPLQVYRDAGKYE
-3121 KNLKTEFHD
+3121 KNLETEFHD

-3172 IPIENL
+3172 IPIENF

-3186 GSATLQSTIK
+3186 GSATLHSTIK
-3196 ERYGVTAEHY
+3196 ERYGVSAEHY

-3215 QRADTIDNTFLDTI
+3215 NRADTTDRTILDKI
-3229 QSNYMGMKIMFNMG
+3229 QSNFMGMKIAFNFG
-3243 SMIKQLSAFP
+3243 SMIKQVSAFP

-3264 SLAALNLFRNKVDFD
+3264 SLAAMNLFRNKVDFD

-3294 NGTVVGEL
+3294 NGTVIGEL
-3302 SREMSLVKKWQDT
+3302 SKEMSLTSKGMGFLDIVS
-3315 FDFVGKMDN
+3315 KMDN
-3324 RVVASLL
+3324 RVVSSLL

-3358 FEKCIDETQPN
+3358 FEKCIDESQPN
-3369 NMVTSKP
+3369 NMITSKP
-3376 QYLRNKNLRRL
+3376 QYLRNKALRLL

-3402 IFDSFFEMKAR
+3402 MLDSFLEMKAR
-3413 MADDKINSTAES
+3413 MNDYKNNSTVE
-3425 KAAKKAAVLKF
+3425 AKKARKEAILKF
-3436 VSCCSGAIS
+3436 VSCCAGAFCS
-3445 ANLLLGALSVLSSV
+3445 NLLLGALSLLSS
-3459 ILYHHWDDLFDD
+3459 ICLYHRWDDLFDD
-3471 EGNISGQKI
+3471 EGNISAKNIGFSYI
-3480 ALNYLDEV
+3480 NEV

-3508 AIDIGKTYYGL
+3508 AIDKDKTFYGL
-3519 QAMSVD
+3519 QVMSVD
-3525 SINDMV
+3525 SINDMIQNITSGKYWEFLKV
-3531 KDLIS
+3531 FADCVGVPWTNISRLRISGMAYLKDL
-3536 GKALDAL
+3536 
-3543 KTLLDCLGIPGTNFA
+3543 TN
-3558 RFGSSIYAYYND
+3558 
-3570 VAKGSGRI
+3570 GRI
-3578 ITDSKGNVNTDYLHY
+3578 ITDNKGNVNTDYLHY

-3621 KGKTESEATSYI
+3621 KGKTESEATDYI
-3633 KNKIVTALSA
+3633 KSKIVTALSA

-3662 EKYRQKVIDCGF
+3662 EKYRQKVIDYGF

-3687 KSEAKLVS
+3687 SAEAKLVS

-3746 ELVMYR
+3746 ELVMYS

-3782 KKEIK
+3782 KQEIK

>member
-93 QIKSINKQSERNE
+93 QIESINKQSERNE

-111 YKDTPKTYEGY
+111 YKDTPKTFEGY
-122 MNHAAYVGDDEKRWL
+122 MN
-137 EEQAAQYATVDDLK
+137 
-151 KKYNENNA
+151 
-159 EMVYLSKAQDN
+159 
-170 LLNKM
+170 
-175 KEVDEGGIEYGKYA
+175 
-189 NKYGKLQIQRDEIAL
+189 
-204 EQKTLP
+204 
-210 YKISEQAR
+210 
-218 ITAINERNK
+218 
-227 YYSEKYK
+227 
-234 DTPKTY
+234 
-240 EGYMKHA
+240 HA

-259 KQAEQYATPEDYK
+259 KQAEQYATAEDYK

-278 SADYN
+278 KADYN
-283 YLNSIKADVQGNG
+283 YYKILGEKVKNDSVYYQYVSASKYAQQKQSDLQNSADKIKDRKDEADNRIKAAESKGKEKYYEEKYKDTPKTYEGYMKHAPYVGEEERQW
-296 GVASNKLEDL
+296 LESQADEFATSEDYKKEIEKAKAEHAYL
-306 ISESNRNYNKYKS
+306 YNIYKENESNGTTASKSDAKVEDSIISKLNEISKYESKL
-319 SARKKE
+319 RKKE

-439 VVGSVGDAFK
+439 AVGSVGDAFK

-459 TGEYQWIDT
+459 TGEYQWINT
-468 NDTAAARVNTV
+468 YDTAAARVNTV

-492 NKTAGKVA
+492 NETAGKVA

-531 VLLSS
+531 VLLST
-536 EAGTAAAKESYDN
+536 EAGTAAAKDAYEN
-549 TGSASKALSTG
+549 TGKASNALMTG
-560 IWAGIAEAFFEKF
+560 VAAGIAEAFFEKF
-573 SIEKTKYFASVTPD
+573 SIENLKAFEAVSPD
-587 SVKSIFKNA
+587 SLKSVLKNA
-596 GKQMFTELT
+596 GKQMFTEAS

-626 SIALEYQGYIDEGY
+626 SIAHEYQGYIDEGY
-640 TKDEATAKCAGSFV
+640 TKEEATAKCAENFG

-683 KINSNIDMKKSA
+683 KINTNIDMKKSA

-708 DINLLLEQAKNSGSE
+708 DINLLLEQAKNSSNE
-723 KAVSIAKSIEK
+723 KAENIAKSIEK

-769 DVKNDGVTANEEN
+769 DVKNDGVAANEEN
-782 INTVSKEEITEHIKY
+782 INTISKEEITEHIKY

-833 NKVRVIADDGM
+833 NKVRVIADDGR

-874 LLVQEYGDYVNFKGK
+874 TLVQEYGDYVNFKGK

-974 EEMVNLDEGTRLA
+974 EETVNLDEGTRLA
-987 LEKLSEMTGKEIILT
+987 LEKLSEMTGNEIILT
-1002 ADMDENGKID
+1002 ADMDENGRID

-1032 AMHESMHSFRRESSK
+1032 AMHESMHSFRRESPK

-1076 NYGDRLTTN
+1076 NYGDRLTT
-1085 EDWNEDCIEEIV
+1085 NEDCIEEIV

-1179 SEEVITNGQKN
+1179 SEEVITNEQKN
-1190 NTDKGVENVKY
+1190 NTDKGVESGDVKY
-1201 SINKGFA
+1201 SIKENVKNKVSGEIYDKVVVLDTNIFKGIPPRNWGKTFRNFISKHLTGKKFLTFDENGKEEIIEFA
-1208 KEYDNWDKKSTGFAF
+1208 KPNERVTKNGANNSHKVIDKLSRKSDRNSKLVIVHSDEVINISEKQNENAEHSHQWLDENGWEYRNAIVMDKYGKLYSVTLNIAKSKDGR
-1223 KVGTTSTVLHKLGVN
+1223 
-1238 NKTIYWDATKIKKI
+1238 
-1252 KEKHPEMTD
+1252 
-1261 SIIKQ
+1261 
-1266 VPNILEN
+1266 NIL
-1273 PIIVMESN
+1273 
-1281 TVSGRLVLFGDVY
+1281 Y
-1294 DSKNNPVLVALELN
+1294 D
-1308 PTEKGGKSLNIIK
+1308 
-1321 IASAYGKD
+1321 
-1329 VDLQGFINKSKILYV
+1329 INKINEVGYGVVLSNAKGKRSSHIN
-1344 EPNKERT
+1344 PNF
-1351 HNWLSVNRLKLPLP
+1351 V
-1365 STRFGFFNNSISQN
+1365 NNSISQ
-1379 SKNVNTKN
+1379 
-1387 DESSNDIKYS
+1387 
-1397 IGYTTDNNPVVV
+1397 
-1409 INDDIL
+1409 
-1415 KGVKKS
+1415 
-1421 DWVKTVKNTISD
+1421 
-1433 KFSNGIPIKGRFI
+1433 
-1446 KVNRITRNEYT
+1446 
-1457 NSKYSKNKKN
+1457 
-1467 YDTVIYK
+1467 
-1474 DKFKT
+1474 
-1479 ANNLDEIIIASTN
+1479 
-1492 YVNEDLKHTRKDS
+1492 
-1505 FKEFARGDVLIRVGS
+1505 
-1520 NDYSAKVIVGF
+1520 
-1531 TKGNEMVLY
+1531 
-1540 DIINFVPEK
+1540 
-1549 LDIKKIDTQYR
+1549 
-1560 PTTENVESDRT
+1560 
-1571 SVSITNSISEN
+1571 SE
-1582 RNNVNTKND
+1582 NNVNTKND

-1843 SGDAGYSADENIM
+1843 SGDAGYLTDKDFTKYDNLETLDDKEIKVYNKRGWAYGLFNREDMKLLNEKFSELDKRLNGKTDNMLADGTRIVE
-1856 QNDFEKKV
+1856 V
-1864 DQIENN
+1864 NN
-1870 TYNSNDVVIM
+1870 KIVSIGGTYND
-1880 GKTPKILQDIGLNS
+1880 PE
-1894 LPVAMTKNHIYSVAV
+1894 IYSVLLINAENETYAEYV
-1909 SEARAK
+1909 KEEILGYVNEQRNYSRRKYEEIWETTPFVYGEENIRHYNAYDYI
-1915 SEGRYKKN
+1915 YKKGGDD
-1923 TNYHNLGF
+1923 TGLRATLPGDFSRYG
-1931 NTVKKIYNKIS
+1931 YNK
-1942 DPLMIIAHPD
+1942 
-1952 FTNKASRDS
+1952 
-1961 THKVIVLVD
+1961 
-1970 LSVNNKQVI
+1970 
-1979 APILVDYE
+1979 E
-1987 SIYSKKRMDVNLVA
+1987 
-2001 TYFNKNNINDL
+2001 
-2012 IKEAI
+2012 
-2017 ALENNNQVGFYY
+2017 
-2029 LDKKRTQS
+2029 
-2037 IIKRT
+2037 
-2042 GYQLPRRLNNLSS
+2042 S
-2055 NIIIRKIDSNV
+2055 NIRGTSDAN
-2066 NKKINKITQS
+2066 
-2076 QQFVRWFGD
+2076 
-2085 WQNKPKTASKVVDGK
+2085 AK
-2100 GEPLVVYHQTEN
+2100 GEVSAVQ
-2112 DFNVFDTNK
+2112 
-2121 KGAGEFD
+2121 
-2128 SEMPT
+2128 
-2133 GIFMKPTN
+2133 
-2141 SNIGLSGNKQMAL
+2141 
-2154 YANIRNP
+2154 
-2161 LTVNNRAELVKF
+2161 
-2173 YEQNIDG
+2173 
-2180 YKEARDYI
+2180 
-2188 SSIDSEYKQKYE
+2188 
-2200 QAEAEEDAEYSKLWT
+2200 
-2215 AREQGKIT
+2215 
-2223 EDEYQKA
+2223 
-2230 IESNAL
+2230 L
-2236 DELEEEWHNKVN
+2236 DE
-2248 EASKE
+2248 
-2253 AKSLI
+2253 
-2258 DDYFKTSKYDGVIVK
+2258 DT
-2273 NDAGSF
+2273 
-2279 GRTTKTY
+2279 
-2286 IAFSNTQV
+2286 
-2294 KSATDN
+2294 
-2300 IGTFDGRNSDIR
+2300 SDIK
-2312 YAVDD
+2312 YATDD

-2330 GIDYEKAVE
+2330 GIDFDKAVE

-2367 KLAEKE
+2367 KLDEKE

-2414 ANFTDLFEELVND
+2414 ANFTDLFEEFVND
-2427 CKGGILLSGEYDKTL
+2427 CKGGILLSGGFDKTL
-2442 MREEREFLLDMLQG
+2442 MREEREFVLDMLQG

-2569 SEIINAKT
+2569 SKIINAKT

-2590 IKEFETSQKEAINIA
+2590 IKEIETSQKEAINIA

-2622 AKERNIKL
+2622 AKERNTEL

-2662 KSKVRVEKNKNVYRN
+2662 KSKVRVEKNKNAYRN

-2689 HYKTIREEYNEGR
+2689 HYKTIREEYNENR
-2702 NKTEYLHKLGRMCDR
+2702 EKTLYLNKLGKMCDR

-2722 DGKAKNNEYIPDN
+2722 GGKAKNNEYIPDN

-2746 FTVKDAKN
+2746 FTVKNAKN

-2770 ESVAELAKEYNKM
+2770 ERVAELAKEYNNM

-2792 LEKKEKEKPQNTF
+2792 LEKKEEEKPQNTF
-2805 IDLESISY
+2805 IDIESISY
-2813 KEPVNKQLENLA
+2813 KEPVNKQLKNLA

-2845 DTMQRLDESLRDA
+2845 DTMKMLDESLRDA

-2865 RKQNFKELAN
+2865 RKQNFMALAN
-2875 EAMQEVKNNKARVDY
+2875 EAMQEVKNNKSITDY
-2890 SKMKNVLAAPAKQL
+2890 SKMRNVVAAPFKQL
-2904 GKSFVA
+2904 GKSYIT
-2910 THLDPVRYGRM
+2910 THLDTVRYGRM

-2927 DSIIYKMF
+2927 DSIIYKLF
-2935 SDLHKGENHA
+2935 SGLHEGENKA
-2945 IALQHKAISRIKE
+2945 ITIQQKAISRIKE
-2958 VTIKYSDEVKKI
+2958 VTLKYEKEIKGI

-2982 VETGRRVPITKGV
+2982 VETGRRVPITQGV

-3013 GGTEETYANEA
+3013 GGTDESYGNKAK
-3024 GHYTVLPNL
+3024 HFTVLPNF
-3033 ELSNKKLKRTA
+3033 ELDNMKLKRTA
-3044 NENSHKV
+3044 KEHPNKV
-3051 RFNVESLKRIEKYV
+3051 RFTASDLQNIESYVEK
-3065 QNDKVL
+3065 DKVL
-3071 TELATAISE
+3071 MELASAISE

-3106 DYYPLKVDPNAGKYE
+3106 NYYPLQVYGDAGKYE
-3121 KNLKTEFHD
+3121 KVLETESYD

-3140 QRQWSATPIVIDDA
+3140 KREWSSTPIVIDDA
-3154 LRNFVKQ
+3154 LRKYVKQ
-3161 VKSVSEYCGLL
+3161 VKEVSEYCGMV
-3172 IPIENL
+3172 IPIENF

-3186 GSATLQSTIK
+3186 GTQTLHSTIK
-3196 ERYGVTAEHY
+3196 DRYGVTAEHY

-3215 QRADTIDNTFLDTI
+3215 QRADTIDNTFLDKI
-3229 QSNYMGMKIMFNMG
+3229 QSNFMGMKIAFNFG
-3243 SMIKQLSAFP
+3243 SMIKQVSAFP

-3294 NGTVVGEL
+3294 NGTVIGEL
-3302 SREMSLVKKWQDT
+3302 SKEMSLTSKGMGFLDIVS
-3315 FDFVGKMDN
+3315 KMDN
-3324 RVVASLL
+3324 RVVSSLL

-3436 VSCCSGAIS
+3436 VSCCSGAFCS
-3445 ANLLLGALSVLSSV
+3445 HLLNGFLSTLAFLL
-3459 ILYHHWDDLFDD
+3459 LYHHWDDVCDD
-3471 EGNISGQKI
+3471 EGNISAKNIGFSYI
-3480 ALNYLDEV
+3480 NEV

-3508 AIDIGKTYYGL
+3508 AIDKDKTFYGL
-3519 QAMSVD
+3519 QVMSVD
-3525 SINDMV
+3525 SINDMIQNITSGRYWEFV
-3531 KDLIS
+3531 KVFFDCVGVPVTNAARLITSAMAYSKDL
-3536 GKALDAL
+3536 
-3543 KTLLDCLGIPGTNFA
+3543 TN
-3558 RFGSSIYAYYND
+3558 
-3570 VAKGSGRI
+3570 GRI
-3578 ITDSKGNVNTDYLHY
+3578 ITDNKGNVNTDYLHY

-3662 EKYRQKVIDCGF
+3662 EKYRQKVIDYGF

-3687 KSEAKLVS
+3687 SAEAKLVS

-3746 ELVMYR
+3746 ELVMYS

-3782 KKEIK
+3782 KQEIK

-3809 NDRQRTRELVT
+3809 NDSQRTRELVT

>member
-93 QIKSINKQSERNE
+93 QIESINKQSERNE

-111 YKDTPKTYEGY
+111 YKDTPKTFEGY
-122 MNHAAYVGDDEKRWL
+122 MN
-137 EEQAAQYATVDDLK
+137 
-151 KKYNENNA
+151 
-159 EMVYLSKAQDN
+159 
-170 LLNKM
+170 
-175 KEVDEGGIEYGKYA
+175 
-189 NKYGKLQIQRDEIAL
+189 
-204 EQKTLP
+204 
-210 YKISEQAR
+210 
-218 ITAINERNK
+218 
-227 YYSEKYK
+227 
-234 DTPKTY
+234 
-240 EGYMKHA
+240 HA

-259 KQAEQYATPEDYK
+259 KQAEQYATAEDYK

-278 SADYN
+278 KADYN
-283 YLNSIKADVQGNG
+283 YYKILGEKVKNDSVYYQYVSASKYAQQKQSDLQNSADKIKDRKDEADNRIKAAESKGKEKYYEEKYKDTPKTYEGYMKHAPYVGEEERQW
-296 GVASNKLEDL
+296 LESQADEFATSEDYKKEIEKAKAEHAYL
-306 ISESNRNYNKYKS
+306 YNIYKENESNGTTASKSDAKVEDSIISKLNEISKYESKL
-319 SARKKE
+319 RKKE

-439 VVGSVGDAFK
+439 AVGSVGDAFK

-459 TGEYQWIDT
+459 TGEYQWINT
-468 NDTAAARVNTV
+468 YDTAAARVNTV

-492 NKTAGKVA
+492 NETAGKVA

-531 VLLSS
+531 VLLST
-536 EAGTAAAKESYDN
+536 EAGTAAAKDAYEN
-549 TGSASKALSTG
+549 TGKASNALMTG
-560 IWAGIAEAFFEKF
+560 VAAGIAEAFFEKF
-573 SIEKTKYFASVTPD
+573 SIENLKAFEAVSPD
-587 SVKSIFKNA
+587 SLKSVLKNA
-596 GKQMFTELT
+596 GKQMFTEAS

-626 SIALEYQGYIDEGY
+626 SIAHEYQGYIDEGY
-640 TKDEATAKCAGSFV
+640 TKEEATAKCAENFG

-683 KINSNIDMKKSA
+683 KINTNIDMKKSA

-708 DINLLLEQAKNSGSE
+708 DINLLLEQAKNSSNE
-723 KAVSIAKSIEK
+723 KAENIAKSIEK

-769 DVKNDGVTANEEN
+769 DVKNDGVAANEEN
-782 INTVSKEEITEHIKY
+782 INTISKEEITEHIKY

-833 NKVRVIADDGM
+833 NKVRVIADDGR

-874 LLVQEYGDYVNFKGK
+874 TLVQEYGDYVNFKGK

-974 EEMVNLDEGTRLA
+974 EETVNLDEGTRLA

-1002 ADMDENGKID
+1002 ADMDENGRID

-1032 AMHESMHSFRRESSK
+1032 AMHESMHSFRRESPK

-1076 NYGDRLTTN
+1076 NYGDRLTT
-1085 EDWNEDCIEEIV
+1085 NEDCIEEIV

-1179 SEEVITNGQKN
+1179 SEEVITNEQKN
-1190 NTDKGVENVKY
+1190 NTDKGVESGDVKY
-1201 SINKGFA
+1201 SIKENVKNKVSGEIYDKVVVLDTNIFKGIPPRNWGKTFRNFISKHLTGKKFLTFDENGKEEIIEFA
-1208 KEYDNWDKKSTGFAF
+1208 KPNERVTKNGANNSHKVIDKLSRKSDRNSKLVIVHSDEVINISEKQNENAEHSHQWLDENGWEYRNAIVMDKYGKLYSVTLNIAKSKDGR
-1223 KVGTTSTVLHKLGVN
+1223 
-1238 NKTIYWDATKIKKI
+1238 
-1252 KEKHPEMTD
+1252 
-1261 SIIKQ
+1261 
-1266 VPNILEN
+1266 NIL
-1273 PIIVMESN
+1273 
-1281 TVSGRLVLFGDVY
+1281 Y
-1294 DSKNNPVLVALELN
+1294 D
-1308 PTEKGGKSLNIIK
+1308 
-1321 IASAYGKD
+1321 
-1329 VDLQGFINKSKILYV
+1329 INKINEVGYGVVLSNAKGKRSSHIN
-1344 EPNKERT
+1344 PNF
-1351 HNWLSVNRLKLPLP
+1351 V
-1365 STRFGFFNNSISQN
+1365 NNSISQ
-1379 SKNVNTKN
+1379 
-1387 DESSNDIKYS
+1387 
-1397 IGYTTDNNPVVV
+1397 
-1409 INDDIL
+1409 
-1415 KGVKKS
+1415 
-1421 DWVKTVKNTISD
+1421 
-1433 KFSNGIPIKGRFI
+1433 
-1446 KVNRITRNEYT
+1446 
-1457 NSKYSKNKKN
+1457 
-1467 YDTVIYK
+1467 
-1474 DKFKT
+1474 
-1479 ANNLDEIIIASTN
+1479 
-1492 YVNEDLKHTRKDS
+1492 
-1505 FKEFARGDVLIRVGS
+1505 
-1520 NDYSAKVIVGF
+1520 
-1531 TKGNEMVLY
+1531 
-1540 DIINFVPEK
+1540 
-1549 LDIKKIDTQYR
+1549 
-1560 PTTENVESDRT
+1560 
-1571 SVSITNSISEN
+1571 SE
-1582 RNNVNTKND
+1582 NNVNTKND

-1843 SGDAGYSADENIM
+1843 SGDAGYLTDKDFTKYDNLETLDDKEIKVYNKRGWAYGLFNREDMKLLNEKFSELDKRLNGKTDNMLADGTRIVE
-1856 QNDFEKKV
+1856 V
-1864 DQIENN
+1864 NN
-1870 TYNSNDVVIM
+1870 KIVSIGGTYND
-1880 GKTPKILQDIGLNS
+1880 PE
-1894 LPVAMTKNHIYSVAV
+1894 IYSVLLINAENETYAEYV
-1909 SEARAK
+1909 KEEILGYVNEQRNYSRRKYEEIWETTPFVYGEENIRHYNAYDYI
-1915 SEGRYKKN
+1915 YKKGGDD
-1923 TNYHNLGF
+1923 TGLRATLPGDFSRYG
-1931 NTVKKIYNKIS
+1931 YNK
-1942 DPLMIIAHPD
+1942 
-1952 FTNKASRDS
+1952 
-1961 THKVIVLVD
+1961 
-1970 LSVNNKQVI
+1970 
-1979 APILVDYE
+1979 E
-1987 SIYSKKRMDVNLVA
+1987 
-2001 TYFNKNNINDL
+2001 
-2012 IKEAI
+2012 
-2017 ALENNNQVGFYY
+2017 
-2029 LDKKRTQS
+2029 
-2037 IIKRT
+2037 
-2042 GYQLPRRLNNLSS
+2042 S
-2055 NIIIRKIDSNV
+2055 NIRGTSDAN
-2066 NKKINKITQS
+2066 
-2076 QQFVRWFGD
+2076 
-2085 WQNKPKTASKVVDGK
+2085 AK
-2100 GEPLVVYHQTEN
+2100 GEVSAVQ
-2112 DFNVFDTNK
+2112 
-2121 KGAGEFD
+2121 
-2128 SEMPT
+2128 
-2133 GIFMKPTN
+2133 
-2141 SNIGLSGNKQMAL
+2141 
-2154 YANIRNP
+2154 
-2161 LTVNNRAELVKF
+2161 
-2173 YEQNIDG
+2173 
-2180 YKEARDYI
+2180 
-2188 SSIDSEYKQKYE
+2188 
-2200 QAEAEEDAEYSKLWT
+2200 
-2215 AREQGKIT
+2215 
-2223 EDEYQKA
+2223 
-2230 IESNAL
+2230 L
-2236 DELEEEWHNKVN
+2236 DE
-2248 EASKE
+2248 
-2253 AKSLI
+2253 
-2258 DDYFKTSKYDGVIVK
+2258 DT
-2273 NDAGSF
+2273 
-2279 GRTTKTY
+2279 
-2286 IAFSNTQV
+2286 
-2294 KSATDN
+2294 
-2300 IGTFDGRNSDIR
+2300 SDIK
-2312 YAVDD
+2312 YATDD

-2330 GIDYEKAVE
+2330 GIDFDKAVE

-2367 KLAEKE
+2367 KLDEKE

-2414 ANFTDLFEELVND
+2414 ANFTDLFEEFVND
-2427 CKGGILLSGEYDKTL
+2427 CKGGILLSGGFDKTL
-2442 MREEREFLLDMLQG
+2442 MREEREFVLDMLQG

-2569 SEIINAKT
+2569 SKIINAKT

-2590 IKEFETSQKEAINIA
+2590 IKEIETSQKEAINIA

-2622 AKERNIKL
+2622 AKERNTEL

-2662 KSKVRVEKNKNVYRN
+2662 KSKVRVEKNKNAYRN

-2689 HYKTIREEYNEGR
+2689 HYKTIREEYNENR
-2702 NKTEYLHKLGRMCDR
+2702 EKTLYLNKLGKMCDR

-2722 DGKAKNNEYIPDN
+2722 GGKAKNNEYIPDN

-2746 FTVKDAKN
+2746 FTVKNAKN

-2770 ESVAELAKEYNKM
+2770 ERVAELAKEYNNM

-2792 LEKKEKEKPQNTF
+2792 LEKKEEEKPQNTF
-2805 IDLESISY
+2805 IDIESISY
-2813 KEPVNKQLENLA
+2813 KEPVNKQLKNLA

-2845 DTMQRLDESLRDA
+2845 DTMKMLDESLRDA

-2865 RKQNFKELAN
+2865 RKQNFMALAN
-2875 EAMQEVKNNKARVDY
+2875 EAMQEVKNNKSITDY
-2890 SKMKNVLAAPAKQL
+2890 SKMRNVVAAPFKQL
-2904 GKSFVA
+2904 GKSYIT
-2910 THLDPVRYGRM
+2910 THLDTVRYGRM

-2927 DSIIYKMF
+2927 DSIIYKLF
-2935 SDLHKGENHA
+2935 SGLHEGENKA
-2945 IALQHKAISRIKE
+2945 ITIQQKAISRIKE
-2958 VTIKYSDEVKKI
+2958 VTLKYEKEIKGI

-2982 VETGRRVPITKGV
+2982 VETGRRVPITQGV

-3013 GGTEETYANEA
+3013 GGTDESYGNKAK
-3024 GHYTVLPNL
+3024 HFTVLPNF
-3033 ELSNKKLKRTA
+3033 ELDNMKLKRTA
-3044 NENSHKV
+3044 KEHPNKV
-3051 RFNVESLKRIEKYV
+3051 RFTASDLQNIESYVEK
-3065 QNDKVL
+3065 DKVL
-3071 TELATAISE
+3071 MELASAISE

-3106 DYYPLKVDPNAGKYE
+3106 NYYPLQVYGDAGKYE
-3121 KNLKTEFHD
+3121 KVLETESYD

-3140 QRQWSATPIVIDDA
+3140 KREWSSTPIVIDDA
-3154 LRNFVKQ
+3154 LRKYVKQ
-3161 VKSVSEYCGLL
+3161 VKEVSEYCGMV
-3172 IPIENL
+3172 IPIENF

-3186 GSATLQSTIK
+3186 GTQTLHSTIK
-3196 ERYGVTAEHY
+3196 DRYGVTAEHY

-3215 QRADTIDNTFLDTI
+3215 QRADTIDNTFLDKI
-3229 QSNYMGMKIMFNMG
+3229 QSNFMGMKIAFNFG
-3243 SMIKQLSAFP
+3243 SMIKQVSAFP

-3294 NGTVVGEL
+3294 NGTVIGEL
-3302 SREMSLVKKWQDT
+3302 SKEMSLTSKGMGFLDIVS
-3315 FDFVGKMDN
+3315 KMDN
-3324 RVVASLL
+3324 RVVSSLL

-3436 VSCCSGAIS
+3436 VSCCSGAFCS
-3445 ANLLLGALSVLSSV
+3445 HLLNGFLSTLAFLL
-3459 ILYHHWDDLFDD
+3459 LYHHWDDVCDD
-3471 EGNISGQKI
+3471 EGNISAKNIGFSYI
-3480 ALNYLDEV
+3480 NEV

-3508 AIDIGKTYYGL
+3508 AIDKDKTFYGL
-3519 QAMSVD
+3519 QVMSVD
-3525 SINDMV
+3525 SINDMIQNITSGRYWEFV
-3531 KDLIS
+3531 KVFFDCVGVPVTNAARLITSAMAYSKDL
-3536 GKALDAL
+3536 
-3543 KTLLDCLGIPGTNFA
+3543 TN
-3558 RFGSSIYAYYND
+3558 
-3570 VAKGSGRI
+3570 GRI
-3578 ITDSKGNVNTDYLHY
+3578 ITDNKGNVNTDYLHY

-3662 EKYRQKVIDCGF
+3662 EKYRQKVIDYGF

-3687 KSEAKLVS
+3687 SAEAKLVS

-3746 ELVMYR
+3746 ELVMYS

-3782 KKEIK
+3782 KQEIK

-3809 NDRQRTRELVT
+3809 NDSQRTRELVT